1 MHKIVVSLALAS
13 FLIQVNAQ
21 ELNTE
26 KLQLVAKDVDTKNNI
41 ITATG
46 DVVAYSP
53 TYYLSSDKMIYD
65 KDKEILELFDNVLI
79 IKDNKIQTQSNY
91 AYVDMKNDIINQ
103 DPVFLMDNSSNIW
116 SNSKEANKDKDLITL
131 EDSILSSC
139 DCIDP
144 IWSIRSSSSDY
155 DTEAMWMNTYNPRL
169 YIKNV
174 PVFYLPYFG
183 FPTDTTRRTGL
194 LLPTMGYSSSEGFL
208 YSQPIFIAPADN
220 YDIELIPQIRTQR
233 GYGSYANFRYA
244 DSPDSM
250 LNVKTGYFKEFDNYR
265 SKEQLENSE
274 HYGLDIDYERKN
286 IFAKNKEHQDGVFT
300 SIRYLNDIE
309 YITLKEEDDNLWT
322 DKKVESKVNYFYNTP
337 EYYGGVYG
345 KYYKEVGTEKIG
357 NTDKS
362 RQKSNKNTLQE
373 LPQVQF
379 HSYNKELFLENLIY
393 SIDAKAQNLTR
404 EEGLSAKIYDI
415 TVPLSYSM
423 NILDDYMY
431 VGVDN
436 RTILSRYEYS
446 NNSNNNLKYE
456 NGALLQNITS
466 FKVGAD
472 LIKPYEDYIH
482 TVSLSA
488 SYDIPENIKEDGDLY
503 GINVDKYVPSKN
515 RGSKSEFL
523 SVFPTYQDSKTINLK
538 LNHSLYDKENLKQF
552 INHKMSQSIMY
563 DSMDEPKLQDFDNYV
578 KINHDFGSIS
588 GRVTYNMEDD
598 KIVEKSIDNSFTYEN
613 FTFTAGYHNTVS
625 TDNDNN
631 KEFNTRTDLE
641 SYRLSTSYKLAKDYS
656 AKFYTNYDLEKK
668 LRNRQG
674 IGLNI
679 DDSCWNLDLL
689 LEKEITPRSSTI
701 NSNSHEQ
708 TIVYAV
714 LMLKPIGGIRQ
725 KYKVEDSDKKQ

>member
-13 FLIQVNAQ
+13 LLIQANAQ
-21 ELNTE
+21 ELNME

-41 ITATG
+41 ITAVG

-53 TYYLSSDKMIYD
+53 TYYLSSDKMVYD
-65 KDKEILELFDNVLI
+65 KDREILELFDNVLI

-131 EDSILSSC
+131 ENSILSSC

-250 LNVKTGYFKEFDNYR
+250 LNLKTGYFKEFNNYR
-265 SKEQLENSE
+265 REEKLENSE

-286 IFAKNKEHQDGVFT
+286 IFSTKKEHQDGVFT
-300 SIRYLNDIE
+300 SVRYLNDIE
-309 YITLKEEDDNLWT
+309 YIILKEDDGNLGT

-345 KYYKEVGTEKIG
+345 KYYIDASK
-357 NTDKS
+357 
-362 RQKSNKNTLQE
+362 KSNANTLQE

-393 SIDAKAQNLTR
+393 SIDTKAQNFTR
-404 EEGLSAKIYDI
+404 KEGLNAKIYDI
-415 TVPLSYSM
+415 TVPISYTK

-431 VGVDN
+431 LGVEN
-436 RTILSRYEYS
+436 RTILTQYDYSNSLYNNLRYEDGT
-446 NNSNNNLKYE
+446 LI
-456 NGALLQNITS
+456 QNRTS
-466 FKVGAD
+466 FIVGTD
-472 LIKPYEDYIH
+472 LIKPYSDYIH
-482 TVSLSA
+482 TLNLNA
-488 SYDIPENIKEDGDLY
+488 SYDIPENLRKDGDLY
-503 GINVDKYVPSKN
+503 NITVKENQPLKYD
-515 RGSKSEFL
+515 EL
-523 SVFPTYQDSKTINLK
+523 SVFPTLQEQKTIK
-538 LNHSLYDKENLKQF
+538 LSLNQSIYDKENLKQF
-552 INHKMSQSIMY
+552 INHKMSQSILY
-563 DSMDEPKLQDFDNYV
+563 NSVDEPKFQDLDNYV
-578 KINHDFGSIS
+578 KINHDYGSLS
-588 GRVTYNMEDD
+588 GKVVYNMDD
-598 KIVEKSIDNSFTYEN
+598 NKVVEGSFDNSLSYKDL
-613 FTFTAGYHNTVS
+613 TFSAGYYYSKKT
-625 TDNDNN
+625 NN
-631 KEFNTRTDLE
+631 EFNTRDDLE

-656 AKFYTNYDLEKK
+656 IKYYENYDLQQKT
-668 LRNRQG
+668 RNRQG

-725 KYKVEDSDKKQ
+725 KSIVQNSDK

>member
-91 AYVDMKNDIINQ
+91 AFVDMKNDIINQ
-103 DPVFLMDNSSNIW
+103 DPVFLMDNTSNIW
-116 SNSKEANKDKDLITL
+116 SNSKEANKDKDVITL
-131 EDSILSSC
+131 ENSILSSC

-169 YIKNV
+169 YVKNV

-208 YSQPIFIAPADN
+208 YSQPIFIAPADD

-345 KYYKEVGTEKIG
+345 KYYV
-357 NTDKS
+357 DAS
-362 RQKSNKNTLQE
+362 QKTNDNTLQE
-373 LPQVQF
+373 LPQIQL

-393 SIDAKAQNLTR
+393 SIDTKAQNFTR
-404 EEGLSAKIYDI
+404 KEGLNAKIYDI
-415 TVPLSYSM
+415 NVPISYTK

-431 VGVDN
+431 VGVEN
-436 RTILSRYEYS
+436 RTILTQYDYSNSLYNNLRYEDGT
-446 NNSNNNLKYE
+446 LI
-456 NGALLQNITS
+456 QNRTS
-466 FKVGAD
+466 FIVGTD
-472 LIKPYEDYIH
+472 LIKPYSDYIH
-482 TVSLSA
+482 TVNLNA
-488 SYDIPENIKEDGDLY
+488 SYDIPENLRKDGDLY
-503 GINVDKYVPSKN
+503 NITVKENQPLKYD
-515 RGSKSEFL
+515 EL
-523 SVFPTYQDSKTINLK
+523 SVFPTLQEQKTIK
-538 LNHSLYDKENLKQF
+538 LSLNQSIYDKDNLKQF
-552 INHKMSQSIMY
+552 INHKMSQSILY
-563 DSMDEPKLQDFDNYV
+563 NSFDEPKFQDLDNYV
-578 KINHDFGSIS
+578 KINHDYGSLS
-588 GRVTYNMEDD
+588 GKVVYNMDD
-598 KIVEKSIDNSFTYEN
+598 NKVVEGSFDNSLSYEN
-613 FTFTAGYHNTVS
+613 LTFSAGYYYTKK
-625 TDNDNN
+625 TNN
-631 KEFNTRTDLE
+631 EFNTRDDLE

-656 AKFYTNYDLEKK
+656 IKYYENYDLQEKT
-668 LRNRQG
+668 RNRQG

-689 LEKEITPRSSTI
+689 LEKEITPRSRYVESTR
-701 NSNSHEQ
+701 SYDSHEQ

-725 KYKVEDSDKKQ
+725 KSIVQNSDK

>member
-13 FLIQVNAQ
+13 LLIQANAE
-21 ELNTE
+21 ELNME

-41 ITATG
+41 ITAVG

-53 TYYLSSDKMIYD
+53 TYYLSSDKMVYD
-65 KDKEILELFDNVLI
+65 KDREILELFDNVLI

-131 EDSILSSC
+131 ENSILSSC

-194 LLPTMGYSSSEGFL
+194 LLPTIGYSSSEGFL

-220 YDIELIPQIRTQR
+220 YDIELIPQIRTKR

-250 LNVKTGYFKEFDNYR
+250 LNLKTGYFKEFNNYR
-265 SKEQLENSE
+265 REEKLENSE

-286 IFAKNKEHQDGVFT
+286 IFSTKKEHQDGVFT

-309 YITLKEEDDNLWT
+309 YIILKEDDGNLGT

-345 KYYKEVGTEKIG
+345 KYYIDASK
-357 NTDKS
+357 
-362 RQKSNKNTLQE
+362 KSNANTLQE

-393 SIDAKAQNLTR
+393 SIDTKAQNFTR
-404 EEGLSAKIYDI
+404 KEGLNAKIYDI
-415 TVPLSYSM
+415 TVPISYTK

-431 VGVDN
+431 LGVEN
-436 RTILSRYEYS
+436 RTILTQYDYSNSLYNNLRYEDGT
-446 NNSNNNLKYE
+446 LI
-456 NGALLQNITS
+456 QNRTS
-466 FKVGAD
+466 FIVGTD
-472 LIKPYEDYIH
+472 LIKPYSDYIH
-482 TVSLSA
+482 TLNLNA
-488 SYDIPENIKEDGDLY
+488 SYDIPENLRKDGDLY
-503 GINVDKYVPSKN
+503 NITVKENQPLKYD
-515 RGSKSEFL
+515 EL
-523 SVFPTYQDSKTINLK
+523 SVFPTLQEQKTIK
-538 LNHSLYDKENLKQF
+538 LSLNRSIYDKENLKQF
-552 INHKMSQSIMY
+552 INHKMSQSILY
-563 DSMDEPKLQDFDNYV
+563 NSVDEPKFQDLDNYV
-578 KINHDFGSIS
+578 KINHDYGSLS
-588 GRVTYNMEDD
+588 GKVVYNMDD
-598 KIVEKSIDNSFTYEN
+598 NKVVEGSFDNSLSYEDL
-613 FTFTAGYHNTVS
+613 TFSAGYYYSKKT
-625 TDNDNN
+625 NN
-631 KEFNTRTDLE
+631 EFNTRDDLE

-656 AKFYTNYDLEKK
+656 IKYYENYDLQEKT
-668 LRNRQG
+668 RNRQG

-689 LEKEITPRSSTI
+689 LEKEITPRSRYVQSTR
-701 NSNSHEQ
+701 SYDSYEQ

-725 KYKVEDSDKKQ
+725 KSIVQNSDK

>member
-13 FLIQVNAQ
+13 LLIQANAE
-21 ELNTE
+21 ELNME

-41 ITATG
+41 ITAVG

-53 TYYLSSDKMIYD
+53 TYYLSSDKMVYD
-65 KDKEILELFDNVLI
+65 KDREILELFDNVLI

-131 EDSILSSC
+131 ENSILSSC

-250 LNVKTGYFKEFDNYR
+250 LNLKTGYFKEFNNYR
-265 SKEQLENSE
+265 KEEKLENSE

-286 IFAKNKEHQDGVFT
+286 IFSTKKEHQDGVFT

-309 YITLKEEDDNLWT
+309 YIILKEDDGNLGT

-345 KYYKEVGTEKIG
+345 KYYIDASK
-357 NTDKS
+357 
-362 RQKSNKNTLQE
+362 KSNANTLQE

-393 SIDAKAQNLTR
+393 SIDTKAQNFTR
-404 EEGLSAKIYDI
+404 KEGLNAKIYDI
-415 TVPLSYSM
+415 TVPISYTK

-431 VGVDN
+431 LGVEN
-436 RTILSRYEYS
+436 RTILTQYDYSNSLYNNLRYEDAT
-446 NNSNNNLKYE
+446 LI
-456 NGALLQNITS
+456 QNRTS
-466 FKVGAD
+466 FIVGTD
-472 LIKPYEDYIH
+472 LIKPYSDYIH
-482 TVSLSA
+482 TLNLNA
-488 SYDIPENIKEDGDLY
+488 SYDIPENLRKDGDLY
-503 GINVDKYVPSKN
+503 NITVKENQPLKYD
-515 RGSKSEFL
+515 EL
-523 SVFPTYQDSKTINLK
+523 SVFPTLQEQKTIK
-538 LNHSLYDKENLKQF
+538 LSLNQSIYDKENLKQF
-552 INHKMSQSIMY
+552 INHKMSQSILY
-563 DSMDEPKLQDFDNYV
+563 NSVDEPKFQDLDNYV
-578 KINHDFGSIS
+578 KINHDYGSLS
-588 GRVTYNMEDD
+588 GKVVYNMDD
-598 KIVEKSIDNSFTYEN
+598 NKVVEGSFDNSLSYEDL
-613 FTFTAGYHNTVS
+613 TFSAGYYYSKKT
-625 TDNDNN
+625 NN
-631 KEFNTRTDLE
+631 EFNTRDDLE

-656 AKFYTNYDLEKK
+656 IKYYENYDLQEKT
-668 LRNRQG
+668 RNRQG

-689 LEKEITPRSSTI
+689 LEKEITPRSRYVESTR
-701 NSNSHEQ
+701 SYDSYEQ

-725 KYKVEDSDKKQ
+725 KSIVQNSDK

>member
-13 FLIQVNAQ
+13 FLIQANAQ
-21 ELNTE
+21 ELNME

-41 ITATG
+41 ITAVG

-53 TYYLSSDKMIYD
+53 TYYLSSDKMVYD

-131 EDSILSSC
+131 ENSILSSC

-169 YIKNV
+169 YVKNV

-208 YSQPIFIAPADN
+208 YSQPIFIAPADD

-345 KYYKEVGTEKIG
+345 KYYV
-357 NTDKS
+357 DAS
-362 RQKSNKNTLQE
+362 QKTNDNTLQE
-373 LPQVQF
+373 LPQIQL

-393 SIDAKAQNLTR
+393 SIDTKAQNFTR
-404 EEGLSAKIYDI
+404 KEGLNAKIYDI
-415 TVPLSYSM
+415 NVPISYTK

-431 VGVDN
+431 VGVEN
-436 RTILSRYEYS
+436 RTILTQYDYSNSLYNNLRYEDGT
-446 NNSNNNLKYE
+446 LI
-456 NGALLQNITS
+456 QNRTS
-466 FKVGAD
+466 FIVGTD
-472 LIKPYEDYIH
+472 LLKPYSDYIH
-482 TVSLSA
+482 TLNLNA
-488 SYDIPENIKEDGDLY
+488 SYDIPENLRKDGDLY
-503 GINVDKYVPSKN
+503 NITVKENQPLKYN
-515 RGSKSEFL
+515 EL
-523 SVFPTYQDSKTINLK
+523 SVFPTLQEQKTIK
-538 LNHSLYDKENLKQF
+538 LSLNQSIYDKDNLKQF
-552 INHKMSQSIMY
+552 INHKMSQSILY
-563 DSMDEPKLQDFDNYV
+563 NSFDEPKFQDLDNYV
-578 KINHDFGSIS
+578 KINHDYGSLS
-588 GRVTYNMEDD
+588 GKVVYNMDD
-598 KIVEKSIDNSFTYEN
+598 NKVVEGSFDNSLSYEN
-613 FTFTAGYHNTVS
+613 LTFSAGYYYTKK
-625 TDNDNN
+625 TNN
-631 KEFNTRTDLE
+631 EFNTRDDLE

-656 AKFYTNYDLEKK
+656 IKYYENYDLQEKT
-668 LRNRQG
+668 RNRQG

-689 LEKEITPRSSTI
+689 LEKEITPRSRYVESTR
-701 NSNSHEQ
+701 SYDSHEQ

-725 KYKVEDSDKKQ
+725 KSIVQNSDKKQ

>member
-91 AYVDMKNDIINQ
+91 AFVDMKNDIINQ
-103 DPVFLMDNSSNIW
+103 DPVFLMDNTSNIW
-116 SNSKEANKDKDLITL
+116 SNSKEANKDKDVITL
-131 EDSILSSC
+131 ENSILSSC

-169 YIKNV
+169 YVKNV

-208 YSQPIFIAPADN
+208 YSQPIFIAPADD

-345 KYYKEVGTEKIG
+345 KYYV
-357 NTDKS
+357 DAS
-362 RQKSNKNTLQE
+362 QKTNDNTLQE
-373 LPQVQF
+373 LPQIQL

-393 SIDAKAQNLTR
+393 SIDTKAQNFTR
-404 EEGLSAKIYDI
+404 KEGLNAKIYDI
-415 TVPLSYSM
+415 NVPISYTK

-431 VGVDN
+431 VGVEN
-436 RTILSRYEYS
+436 RTILTQYDYSNSLYNNLRYEDGT
-446 NNSNNNLKYE
+446 LI
-456 NGALLQNITS
+456 QNRTS
-466 FKVGAD
+466 FIVGTD
-472 LIKPYEDYIH
+472 LLKPYSDYIH
-482 TVSLSA
+482 TLNLNA
-488 SYDIPENIKEDGDLY
+488 SYDIPENLRKDGDLY
-503 GINVDKYVPSKN
+503 NITVKENQPLKYD
-515 RGSKSEFL
+515 EL
-523 SVFPTYQDSKTINLK
+523 SVFPTLQEQKTIK
-538 LNHSLYDKENLKQF
+538 LSLNQSIYDKDNLKQF
-552 INHKMSQSIMY
+552 INHKMSQSILY
-563 DSMDEPKLQDFDNYV
+563 NSFDEPKFQDLDNYV
-578 KINHDFGSIS
+578 KINHDYGSLS
-588 GRVTYNMEDD
+588 GKVVYNMDD
-598 KIVEKSIDNSFTYEN
+598 NKVVEGSFDNSLSYEN
-613 FTFTAGYHNTVS
+613 LTFSAGYYYTKK
-625 TDNDNN
+625 TNN
-631 KEFNTRTDLE
+631 EFNTRDDLE

-656 AKFYTNYDLEKK
+656 IKYYENYDLQEKT
-668 LRNRQG
+668 RNRQG

-689 LEKEITPRSSTI
+689 LEKEITPRSRYVESTR
-701 NSNSHEQ
+701 SYDSYEQ

-725 KYKVEDSDKKQ
+725 KSIVQNSDK

>member
-13 FLIQVNAQ
+13 LLIQANAQ
-21 ELNTE
+21 ELNME

-41 ITATG
+41 ITAVG

-53 TYYLSSDKMIYD
+53 TYYLSSDKMVYD
-65 KDKEILELFDNVLI
+65 KDREILELFDNVLI

-131 EDSILSSC
+131 ENSILSSC

-194 LLPTMGYSSSEGFL
+194 LLPTIGYSSSEGFL

-250 LNVKTGYFKEFDNYR
+250 LNLKTGYFKEFNNYR
-265 SKEQLENSE
+265 REEKLENSE

-286 IFAKNKEHQDGVFT
+286 IFSTKKEHQDGVFT

-309 YITLKEEDDNLWT
+309 YIILKEDDGNLGT

-345 KYYKEVGTEKIG
+345 KYYIDASK
-357 NTDKS
+357 
-362 RQKSNKNTLQE
+362 KSNANTLQE

-393 SIDAKAQNLTR
+393 SIDTKAQNFTR
-404 EEGLSAKIYDI
+404 KEGLNAKIYDI
-415 TVPLSYSM
+415 TVPISYTK

-431 VGVDN
+431 LGVEN
-436 RTILSRYEYS
+436 RTILTQYDYSNSLYNNLRYEDGT
-446 NNSNNNLKYE
+446 LI
-456 NGALLQNITS
+456 QNRTS
-466 FKVGAD
+466 FIVGTD
-472 LIKPYEDYIH
+472 LIKPYSDYIH
-482 TVSLSA
+482 TLNLNA
-488 SYDIPENIKEDGDLY
+488 SYDIPENLRKDGDLY
-503 GINVDKYVPSKN
+503 NITVKENQPLKYD
-515 RGSKSEFL
+515 EL
-523 SVFPTYQDSKTINLK
+523 SVFPTLQEQKTIK
-538 LNHSLYDKENLKQF
+538 LSLNQSIYDKENLKQF
-552 INHKMSQSIMY
+552 INHKMSQSILY
-563 DSMDEPKLQDFDNYV
+563 NSVDEPKFQDLDNYV
-578 KINHDFGSIS
+578 KINHDYGSLS
-588 GRVTYNMEDD
+588 GKVVYNMDD
-598 KIVEKSIDNSFTYEN
+598 NKVVEGSFDNSLSYEDL
-613 FTFTAGYHNTVS
+613 TFSAGYYYSKKT
-625 TDNDNN
+625 NN
-631 KEFNTRTDLE
+631 EFNTRDDLE

-656 AKFYTNYDLEKK
+656 IKYYENYDLQEKT
-668 LRNRQG
+668 RNRQG

-689 LEKEITPRSSTI
+689 LEKEITPRSRYVESTR
-701 NSNSHEQ
+701 SYDSYEQ

-725 KYKVEDSDKKQ
+725 KSIVQNSDK

>member
-13 FLIQVNAQ
+13 LLIQANAQ
-21 ELNTE
+21 ELNME

-41 ITATG
+41 ITAVG

-53 TYYLSSDKMIYD
+53 TYYLSSDKMVYD
-65 KDKEILELFDNVLI
+65 KDREILELFDNVLI

-131 EDSILSSC
+131 ENSILSSC

-250 LNVKTGYFKEFDNYR
+250 LNLKTGYFKEFNNYR
-265 SKEQLENSE
+265 KEEKLENSE

-286 IFAKNKEHQDGVFT
+286 IFSTKKEHQDGVFT
-300 SIRYLNDIE
+300 SVRYLNDIE
-309 YITLKEEDDNLWT
+309 YIILKEDDGNLGT

-345 KYYKEVGTEKIG
+345 KYYIDASK
-357 NTDKS
+357 
-362 RQKSNKNTLQE
+362 KSNANTLQE

-393 SIDAKAQNLTR
+393 SIDTKAQNFTR
-404 EEGLSAKIYDI
+404 KEGLNAKIYDI
-415 TVPLSYSM
+415 TVPISYTK

-431 VGVDN
+431 LGVEN
-436 RTILSRYEYS
+436 RTILTQYDYSNSLYNNLRYEDGT
-446 NNSNNNLKYE
+446 LI
-456 NGALLQNITS
+456 QNRTS
-466 FKVGAD
+466 FIVGTD
-472 LIKPYEDYIH
+472 LIKPYSDYIH
-482 TVSLSA
+482 TLNLNA
-488 SYDIPENIKEDGDLY
+488 SYDIPENLRKDGDLY
-503 GINVDKYVPSKN
+503 NITVKENQPLKYD
-515 RGSKSEFL
+515 EL
-523 SVFPTYQDSKTINLK
+523 SVFPTLQEQKTIK
-538 LNHSLYDKENLKQF
+538 LSLNQSIYDKENLKQF
-552 INHKMSQSIMY
+552 INHKMSQSILY
-563 DSMDEPKLQDFDNYV
+563 NSVDEPKFQDLDNYV
-578 KINHDFGSIS
+578 KINHDYGSLS
-588 GRVTYNMEDD
+588 GKVVYNMDD
-598 KIVEKSIDNSFTYEN
+598 NKVVEGSFDNSLSYEDL
-613 FTFTAGYHNTVS
+613 TFSAGYYYSKKT
-625 TDNDNN
+625 NN
-631 KEFNTRTDLE
+631 EFNTRDDLE

-656 AKFYTNYDLEKK
+656 IKYYENYDLQEK
-668 LRNRQG
+668 RRSRQG

-689 LEKEITPRSSTI
+689 LEKEITPRSRYVQSTR
-701 NSNSHEQ
+701 SYDSYEQ

-725 KYKVEDSDKKQ
+725 KSIVQNSDK

>member
-91 AYVDMKNDIINQ
+91 AFVDMKNDIINQ
-103 DPVFLMDNSSNIW
+103 DPVFLMDNTSNIW
-116 SNSKEANKDKDLITL
+116 SNSKEANKDKDVITL
-131 EDSILSSC
+131 ENSILSSC

-169 YIKNV
+169 YVKNV

-208 YSQPIFIAPADN
+208 YSQPIFIAPADD

-309 YITLKEEDDNLWT
+309 YITLKEEDDNLGT

-345 KYYKEVGTEKIG
+345 KYYVDASK
-357 NTDKS
+357 
-362 RQKSNKNTLQE
+362 KSNANTLQE
-373 LPQVQF
+373 LPQVQL

-393 SIDAKAQNLTR
+393 SIDTKAQNFTR
-404 EEGLSAKIYDI
+404 KEGLNAKIYDI
-415 TVPLSYSM
+415 TVPISYTK

-431 VGVDN
+431 LGVEN
-436 RTILSRYEYS
+436 RTILTQYDYSNSLYNNLRYEDGT
-446 NNSNNNLKYE
+446 LI
-456 NGALLQNITS
+456 QNRTS
-466 FKVGAD
+466 FIVGTD
-472 LIKPYEDYIH
+472 LLKPYSDYIH
-482 TVSLSA
+482 TLNLNA
-488 SYDIPENIKEDGDLY
+488 SYDIPENLRKDGDLY
-503 GINVDKYVPSKN
+503 NITVKENQPLKYD
-515 RGSKSEFL
+515 EL
-523 SVFPTYQDSKTINLK
+523 SVFPTLQEQKTIK
-538 LNHSLYDKENLKQF
+538 LSLNQSIYDKENLKQF
-552 INHKMSQSIMY
+552 INHKMSQSILY
-563 DSMDEPKLQDFDNYV
+563 NSVDEPKFQDLDNYV
-578 KINHDFGSIS
+578 KINHDYGSLS
-588 GRVTYNMEDD
+588 GKVVYNMDD
-598 KIVEKSIDNSFTYEN
+598 NKVVEGSFDNSLSYEDL
-613 FTFTAGYHNTVS
+613 TFSAGYYYTKK
-625 TDNDNN
+625 TDN
-631 KEFNTRTDLE
+631 EFNTRDDLE

-656 AKFYTNYDLEKK
+656 IKYYENYDLQEKT
-668 LRNRQG
+668 RNRQG

-689 LEKEITPRSSTI
+689 LEKEITPRSRYVESTR
-701 NSNSHEQ
+701 SYDSHEQ

-725 KYKVEDSDKKQ
+725 KSIVQNSDK

>member
-13 FLIQVNAQ
+13 LLIQANAQ
-21 ELNTE
+21 ELNME

-41 ITATG
+41 ITAVG

-53 TYYLSSDKMIYD
+53 TYYLSSDKMVYD
-65 KDKEILELFDNVLI
+65 KDREILELFDNVLI

-131 EDSILSSC
+131 ENSILSSC

-220 YDIELIPQIRTQR
+220 YDIELIPQIRTKR

-250 LNVKTGYFKEFDNYR
+250 LNLKTGYFKEFNNYR
-265 SKEQLENSE
+265 REEKLENSE

-286 IFAKNKEHQDGVFT
+286 IFSTKKEHQDGVFT
-300 SIRYLNDIE
+300 SVRYLNDIE
-309 YITLKEEDDNLWT
+309 YIILKEDDGNLGT

-345 KYYKEVGTEKIG
+345 KYYIDASK
-357 NTDKS
+357 
-362 RQKSNKNTLQE
+362 KSNANTLQE

-393 SIDAKAQNLTR
+393 SIDTKAQNFTR
-404 EEGLSAKIYDI
+404 KEGLNAKIYDI
-415 TVPLSYSM
+415 TVPISYTK

-431 VGVDN
+431 LGVEN
-436 RTILSRYEYS
+436 RTILTQYDYSNSLYNNLRYEDGT
-446 NNSNNNLKYE
+446 LI
-456 NGALLQNITS
+456 QNRTS
-466 FKVGAD
+466 FIVGTD
-472 LIKPYEDYIH
+472 LIKPYSDYIH
-482 TVSLSA
+482 TLNLNA
-488 SYDIPENIKEDGDLY
+488 SYDIPENLRKDGDLY
-503 GINVDKYVPSKN
+503 NITVKENQPLKYD
-515 RGSKSEFL
+515 EL
-523 SVFPTYQDSKTINLK
+523 SVFPTLQEQKTIK
-538 LNHSLYDKENLKQF
+538 LSLNQSIYDKENLKQF
-552 INHKMSQSIMY
+552 INHKMSQSILY
-563 DSMDEPKLQDFDNYV
+563 NSVDEPKFQDLDNYV
-578 KINHDFGSIS
+578 KINHDYGSLS
-588 GRVTYNMEDD
+588 GKVVYNMDD
-598 KIVEKSIDNSFTYEN
+598 NKVVEGSFDNSLSYEDL
-613 FTFTAGYHNTVS
+613 TFSAGYYYSKKT
-625 TDNDNN
+625 NN
-631 KEFNTRTDLE
+631 EFNTRDDLE

-656 AKFYTNYDLEKK
+656 IKYYENYDLQEKR
-668 LRNRQG
+668 RNRQG

-689 LEKEITPRSSTI
+689 LEKEITPRSRYVQSTR
-701 NSNSHEQ
+701 SYDSYEQ

-725 KYKVEDSDKKQ
+725 KSIVQNSDK

>member
-13 FLIQVNAQ
+13 LLIQANAQ
-21 ELNTE
+21 ELNME

-41 ITATG
+41 ITAVG

-53 TYYLSSDKMIYD
+53 TYYLSSDKMVYD

-131 EDSILSSC
+131 ENSILSSC

-250 LNVKTGYFKEFDNYR
+250 LNLKTGYFKEFNNYR
-265 SKEQLENSE
+265 REEKLENSE

-286 IFAKNKEHQDGVFT
+286 IFSTKKEHQDGVFT

-309 YITLKEEDDNLWT
+309 YIILKEDDGNLGT

-345 KYYKEVGTEKIG
+345 KYYIDASK
-357 NTDKS
+357 
-362 RQKSNKNTLQE
+362 KSNANTLQE

-393 SIDAKAQNLTR
+393 SIDTKAQNFTR
-404 EEGLSAKIYDI
+404 KEGLNAKIYDI
-415 TVPLSYSM
+415 TVPISYTK

-431 VGVDN
+431 LGVEN
-436 RTILSRYEYS
+436 RTILTQYDYSNSLYNNLRYEDGT
-446 NNSNNNLKYE
+446 LI
-456 NGALLQNITS
+456 QNRTS
-466 FKVGAD
+466 FIVGTD
-472 LIKPYEDYIH
+472 LIKPYSDYIH
-482 TVSLSA
+482 TLNLNA
-488 SYDIPENIKEDGDLY
+488 SYDIPENLRKDGDLY
-503 GINVDKYVPSKN
+503 NITVKENQPLKYD
-515 RGSKSEFL
+515 EL
-523 SVFPTYQDSKTINLK
+523 SVFPTLQEQKTIK
-538 LNHSLYDKENLKQF
+538 LSLNQSIYDKENLKQF
-552 INHKMSQSIMY
+552 INHKMSQSILY
-563 DSMDEPKLQDFDNYV
+563 NSVDEPKFQDLDNYV
-578 KINHDFGSIS
+578 KINHDYGSLS
-588 GRVTYNMEDD
+588 GKVVYNMDD
-598 KIVEKSIDNSFTYEN
+598 NKVVEGSFDNSLSYEDL
-613 FTFTAGYHNTVS
+613 TFSAGYYYSKKT
-625 TDNDNN
+625 NN
-631 KEFNTRTDLE
+631 EFNTRDDLE

-656 AKFYTNYDLEKK
+656 IKYYENYDLQQKT
-668 LRNRQG
+668 RNRQG

-689 LEKEITPRSSTI
+689 LEKEITPRSRYVESTR
-701 NSNSHEQ
+701 SYDSHEQ

-725 KYKVEDSDKKQ
+725 KSIVQNSDK

>member
-13 FLIQVNAQ
+13 LLIQANAQ
-21 ELNTE
+21 ELDME

-41 ITATG
+41 ITAVG

-53 TYYLSSDKMIYD
+53 TYYLSSDKMVYD
-65 KDKEILELFDNVLI
+65 KDREILELFDNVLI

-131 EDSILSSC
+131 ENSILSSC

-250 LNVKTGYFKEFDNYR
+250 LNLKTGYFKEFNNYR
-265 SKEQLENSE
+265 REEKLENSE

-286 IFAKNKEHQDGVFT
+286 IFSTKKEYQDGVFT

-309 YITLKEEDDNLWT
+309 YIILKEDDGNLGT

-345 KYYKEVGTEKIG
+345 KYYIDASK
-357 NTDKS
+357 
-362 RQKSNKNTLQE
+362 KSNANTLQE

-379 HSYNKELFLENLIY
+379 HSYNKKLFLENLIY
-393 SIDAKAQNLTR
+393 SIDTKAQNFTR
-404 EEGLSAKIYDI
+404 KEGLNAKIYDI
-415 TVPLSYSM
+415 TVPISYTK

-431 VGVDN
+431 LGVEN
-436 RTILSRYEYS
+436 RTILTQYDYSNSLYNNLRYEDGT
-446 NNSNNNLKYE
+446 LI
-456 NGALLQNITS
+456 QNRTS
-466 FKVGAD
+466 FIVGTD
-472 LIKPYEDYIH
+472 LIKPYSDYIH
-482 TVSLSA
+482 TLNLNA
-488 SYDIPENIKEDGDLY
+488 SYDIPENLRKDGDLY
-503 GINVDKYVPSKN
+503 NITVKENQPLKYD
-515 RGSKSEFL
+515 EL
-523 SVFPTYQDSKTINLK
+523 SVFPTLQEQKTIK
-538 LNHSLYDKENLKQF
+538 LSLNQSIYDKENLKQF
-552 INHKMSQSIMY
+552 INHKMSQSILY
-563 DSMDEPKLQDFDNYV
+563 NSVDEPKFQDLDNYV
-578 KINHDFGSIS
+578 KINHDYGSLS
-588 GRVTYNMEDD
+588 GKVVYNMDD
-598 KIVEKSIDNSFTYEN
+598 NKVVEGSFDNSLSYEDL
-613 FTFTAGYHNTVS
+613 TFSAGYYYSKKT
-625 TDNDNN
+625 NN
-631 KEFNTRTDLE
+631 EFNTRDDLE

-656 AKFYTNYDLEKK
+656 IKYYENYDLQEK
-668 LRNRQG
+668 RRSRQG

-689 LEKEITPRSSTI
+689 LEKEITPRSRYVDSTR
-701 NSNSHEQ
+701 SYDSYEQ

-725 KYKVEDSDKKQ
+725 KYIVQNSDK

>member
-13 FLIQVNAQ
+13 LLIQANAE
-21 ELNTE
+21 ELNME

-41 ITATG
+41 ITAVG

-53 TYYLSSDKMIYD
+53 TYYLSSDKMVYD
-65 KDKEILELFDNVLI
+65 KDREILELFDNVLI

-131 EDSILSSC
+131 ENSILSSC

-194 LLPTMGYSSSEGFL
+194 LLPTIGYSSSEGFL

-250 LNVKTGYFKEFDNYR
+250 LNLKTGYFKEFNNYR
-265 SKEQLENSE
+265 REEKLENSE

-286 IFAKNKEHQDGVFT
+286 IFSTKKEHQDGVFT

-309 YITLKEEDDNLWT
+309 YIILKEDDGNLGT

-345 KYYKEVGTEKIG
+345 KYYIDASK
-357 NTDKS
+357 
-362 RQKSNKNTLQE
+362 KSNANTLQE

-393 SIDAKAQNLTR
+393 SIDTKAQNFTR
-404 EEGLSAKIYDI
+404 KEGLNAKIYDI
-415 TVPLSYSM
+415 TVPISYTK

-431 VGVDN
+431 LGVEN
-436 RTILSRYEYS
+436 RTILTQYDYSNSLYNNLRYEDGT
-446 NNSNNNLKYE
+446 LI
-456 NGALLQNITS
+456 QNRTS
-466 FKVGAD
+466 FIVGTD
-472 LIKPYEDYIH
+472 LIKPYSDYIH
-482 TVSLSA
+482 TLNLNA
-488 SYDIPENIKEDGDLY
+488 SYDIPENLRKDGDLY
-503 GINVDKYVPSKN
+503 NITVKENQPLKYD
-515 RGSKSEFL
+515 EL
-523 SVFPTYQDSKTINLK
+523 SVFPTLQEQKTIK
-538 LNHSLYDKENLKQF
+538 LSLNQSIYDKENLKQF
-552 INHKMSQSIMY
+552 INHKMSQSILY
-563 DSMDEPKLQDFDNYV
+563 NSVDEPKFQDLDNYV
-578 KINHDFGSIS
+578 KINHDYGSLS
-588 GRVTYNMEDD
+588 GKVVYNMDD
-598 KIVEKSIDNSFTYEN
+598 NKVVEGSFDNSLSYEDL
-613 FTFTAGYHNTVS
+613 TFSAGYYYSKKT
-625 TDNDNN
+625 NN
-631 KEFNTRTDLE
+631 EFNTRDDLE

-656 AKFYTNYDLEKK
+656 IKYYENYDLQEKT
-668 LRNRQG
+668 RNRQG

-689 LEKEITPRSSTI
+689 LEKEITPRSRYVQSTR
-701 NSNSHEQ
+701 SYDSYEQ

-725 KYKVEDSDKKQ
+725 KSIVQNSDK

>member
-13 FLIQVNAQ
+13 LLIQANAQ
-21 ELNTE
+21 ELNME

-41 ITATG
+41 ITAVG

-53 TYYLSSDKMIYD
+53 TYYLSSDKMVYD
-65 KDKEILELFDNVLI
+65 KDREILELFDNVLI

-131 EDSILSSC
+131 ENSILSSC

-250 LNVKTGYFKEFDNYR
+250 LNLKTGYFKEFNNYR
-265 SKEQLENSE
+265 REEKLENSE

-286 IFAKNKEHQDGVFT
+286 IFSTKKEHQDGVFT

-309 YITLKEEDDNLWT
+309 YIILKEDDGNLGT

-345 KYYKEVGTEKIG
+345 KYYIDASK
-357 NTDKS
+357 
-362 RQKSNKNTLQE
+362 KSNANTLQE

-393 SIDAKAQNLTR
+393 SIDTKAQNFTR
-404 EEGLSAKIYDI
+404 KEGLNAKIYDI
-415 TVPLSYSM
+415 TVPISYTK

-431 VGVDN
+431 LGVEN
-436 RTILSRYEYS
+436 RTILTQYDYSNSLYNNLRYEDGT
-446 NNSNNNLKYE
+446 LI
-456 NGALLQNITS
+456 QNRTS
-466 FKVGAD
+466 FIVGTD
-472 LIKPYEDYIH
+472 LIKPYSDYIH
-482 TVSLSA
+482 TLNLNA
-488 SYDIPENIKEDGDLY
+488 SYDIPENLRKDGDLY
-503 GINVDKYVPSKN
+503 NITVKENQPLKYD
-515 RGSKSEFL
+515 EL
-523 SVFPTYQDSKTINLK
+523 SVFPTLQEQKTIK
-538 LNHSLYDKENLKQF
+538 LSLNQSIYDKENLKQF
-552 INHKMSQSIMY
+552 INHKMSQSILY
-563 DSMDEPKLQDFDNYV
+563 NSVDEPKFQDLDNYV
-578 KINHDFGSIS
+578 KINHDYGSLS
-588 GRVTYNMEDD
+588 GKVVYNMDD
-598 KIVEKSIDNSFTYEN
+598 NKVVEGSFDNSLSYEDL
-613 FTFTAGYHNTVS
+613 TFSAGYYYSKKT
-625 TDNDNN
+625 NN
-631 KEFNTRTDLE
+631 EFNTRDDLE

-656 AKFYTNYDLEKK
+656 IKYYENYDLQEKT
-668 LRNRQG
+668 RNRQG

-689 LEKEITPRSSTI
+689 LEKEITPRSRYVQSTR
-701 NSNSHEQ
+701 SYDSYEQ
-708 TIVYAV
+708 TIVYAL

-725 KYKVEDSDKKQ
+725 KSIVQNSDK

>member
-13 FLIQVNAQ
+13 LLIQANAQ
-21 ELNTE
+21 ELNME

-41 ITATG
+41 ITAVG

-53 TYYLSSDKMIYD
+53 TYYLSSDKMVYD
-65 KDKEILELFDNVLI
+65 KDREILELFDNVLI

-131 EDSILSSC
+131 ENSILSSC

-220 YDIELIPQIRTQR
+220 YDIELIPQIRTKR

-250 LNVKTGYFKEFDNYR
+250 LNLKTGYFKEFNNYR
-265 SKEQLENSE
+265 KEEKLENSE

-286 IFAKNKEHQDGVFT
+286 IFSTKKEHQDGVFT

-309 YITLKEEDDNLWT
+309 YIILKEDDGNLGT

-345 KYYKEVGTEKIG
+345 KYYIDASK
-357 NTDKS
+357 
-362 RQKSNKNTLQE
+362 KSNANTLQE

-379 HSYNKELFLENLIY
+379 HSYNKEFFLENLIY
-393 SIDAKAQNLTR
+393 SIDTKAQNFTR
-404 EEGLSAKIYDI
+404 KEGLNAKIYDI
-415 TVPLSYSM
+415 TVPISYTK

-431 VGVDN
+431 LGVEN
-436 RTILSRYEYS
+436 RTILTQYDYSNSLYNNLRYEDGT
-446 NNSNNNLKYE
+446 LI
-456 NGALLQNITS
+456 QNRTS
-466 FKVGAD
+466 FIVGTD
-472 LIKPYEDYIH
+472 LIKPYSDYIH
-482 TVSLSA
+482 TLNLNA
-488 SYDIPENIKEDGDLY
+488 SYDIHENLRKDGDLY
-503 GINVDKYVPSKN
+503 NITVKENQPLKYD
-515 RGSKSEFL
+515 EL
-523 SVFPTYQDSKTINLK
+523 SVFPTLQEQKTIK
-538 LNHSLYDKENLKQF
+538 LSLNQSIYDKENLKQF
-552 INHKMSQSIMY
+552 INHKMSQSILY
-563 DSMDEPKLQDFDNYV
+563 NSVDEPKFQDLDNYV
-578 KINHDFGSIS
+578 KINHDYGSLS
-588 GRVTYNMEDD
+588 GKVVYNMDD
-598 KIVEKSIDNSFTYEN
+598 NKVVEGSFDNSLSYEDL
-613 FTFTAGYHNTVS
+613 TFSAGYYYSKKT
-625 TDNDNN
+625 NN
-631 KEFNTRTDLE
+631 EFNTRDDLE

-656 AKFYTNYDLEKK
+656 IKYYENYDLQEKT
-668 LRNRQG
+668 RNRQG

-689 LEKEITPRSSTI
+689 LEKEITPRSRYVESTR
-701 NSNSHEQ
+701 SYDSYEQ

-725 KYKVEDSDKKQ
+725 KSIVQNSDK

>member
-13 FLIQVNAQ
+13 LLIQANAE
-21 ELNTE
+21 ELNME

-41 ITATG
+41 ITAVG

-53 TYYLSSDKMIYD
+53 TYYLSSDKMVYD
-65 KDKEILELFDNVLI
+65 KDREILELFDNVLI

-131 EDSILSSC
+131 ENSILSSC

-250 LNVKTGYFKEFDNYR
+250 LNLKTGYFKEFNNYR
-265 SKEQLENSE
+265 REEKLENSE

-286 IFAKNKEHQDGVFT
+286 IFSTKKEHQDGVFT

-309 YITLKEEDDNLWT
+309 YIILKEDDGNLGT

-345 KYYKEVGTEKIG
+345 KYYIDASK
-357 NTDKS
+357 
-362 RQKSNKNTLQE
+362 KSNANTLQE

-393 SIDAKAQNLTR
+393 SIDTKAQNFTR
-404 EEGLSAKIYDI
+404 KEGLNAKIYDI
-415 TVPLSYSM
+415 TVPISYTK

-431 VGVDN
+431 LGVEN
-436 RTILSRYEYS
+436 RTILTQYDYSNSLYNNLRYEDGT
-446 NNSNNNLKYE
+446 LI
-456 NGALLQNITS
+456 QNRTS
-466 FKVGAD
+466 FIVGTD
-472 LIKPYEDYIH
+472 LIKPYSDYIH
-482 TVSLSA
+482 TLNLNA
-488 SYDIPENIKEDGDLY
+488 SYDIPENLRKDGDLY
-503 GINVDKYVPSKN
+503 NITVKENQPLKYD
-515 RGSKSEFL
+515 EL
-523 SVFPTYQDSKTINLK
+523 SVFPTLQEQKTIK
-538 LNHSLYDKENLKQF
+538 LSLNQSIYDKENLKQF
-552 INHKMSQSIMY
+552 INHKMSQSILY
-563 DSMDEPKLQDFDNYV
+563 NSVDEPKFQDLDNYV
-578 KINHDFGSIS
+578 KINHDYGSLS
-588 GRVTYNMEDD
+588 GKVVYNMDD
-598 KIVEKSIDNSFTYEN
+598 NKVVEGSFDNSLSYEN
-613 FTFTAGYHNTVS
+613 LTFSAGYYYTKK
-625 TDNDNN
+625 TNN
-631 KEFNTRTDLE
+631 EFNTRDDLE

-656 AKFYTNYDLEKK
+656 IKYYENYDLQEKT
-668 LRNRQG
+668 RNRQG

-689 LEKEITPRSSTI
+689 LEKEITPRSRYVESTR
-701 NSNSHEQ
+701 SYDSHEQ

-725 KYKVEDSDKKQ
+725 KSIVKDSDK

>member
-13 FLIQVNAQ
+13 LLIQANAQ
-21 ELNTE
+21 ELDME

-41 ITATG
+41 ITAVG

-53 TYYLSSDKMIYD
+53 TYYLSSDKMVYD
-65 KDKEILELFDNVLI
+65 KDREILELFDNVLI

-131 EDSILSSC
+131 ENSILSSC

-250 LNVKTGYFKEFDNYR
+250 LNLKTGYFKEFNNYR
-265 SKEQLENSE
+265 REEKLENSE

-286 IFAKNKEHQDGVFT
+286 IFSTKKEHQDGVFT
-300 SIRYLNDIE
+300 SVRYLNDIE
-309 YITLKEEDDNLWT
+309 YIILKEDDGNLGT

-345 KYYKEVGTEKIG
+345 KYYIDASK
-357 NTDKS
+357 
-362 RQKSNKNTLQE
+362 KSNANTLQE

-393 SIDAKAQNLTR
+393 SIDTKAQNFTR
-404 EEGLSAKIYDI
+404 KEGLNAKIYDI
-415 TVPLSYSM
+415 TVPISYTK

-431 VGVDN
+431 LGVEN
-436 RTILSRYEYS
+436 RTILTQYDYSNSLYNNLRYEDGT
-446 NNSNNNLKYE
+446 LI
-456 NGALLQNITS
+456 QNRTS
-466 FKVGAD
+466 FIVGTD
-472 LIKPYEDYIH
+472 LIKPYSDYIH
-482 TVSLSA
+482 TLNLNA
-488 SYDIPENIKEDGDLY
+488 SYDIPENLRKDGDLY
-503 GINVDKYVPSKN
+503 NITVKENQPLKYD
-515 RGSKSEFL
+515 EL
-523 SVFPTYQDSKTINLK
+523 SVFPTLQEQKTIK
-538 LNHSLYDKENLKQF
+538 LSLNQSIYDKENLKQF
-552 INHKMSQSIMY
+552 INHKMSQSILY
-563 DSMDEPKLQDFDNYV
+563 NSVDEPKFQDLDNYV
-578 KINHDFGSIS
+578 KINHDYGSLS
-588 GRVTYNMEDD
+588 GKVVYNMDD
-598 KIVEKSIDNSFTYEN
+598 NKVVEGSFDNSLSYEDL
-613 FTFTAGYHNTVS
+613 TFSAGYYYSKKT
-625 TDNDNN
+625 NN
-631 KEFNTRTDLE
+631 EFNTRDDLE

-656 AKFYTNYDLEKK
+656 IKYYENYDLQEKT
-668 LRNRQG
+668 RNRQG

-689 LEKEITPRSSTI
+689 LEKEITPRSRYVESTR
-701 NSNSHEQ
+701 SYDSYEQ

-725 KYKVEDSDKKQ
+725 KSIVQNSDK

>member
-103 DPVFLMDNSSNIW
+103 DPVFLMDNTSNIW
-116 SNSKEANKDKDLITL
+116 SNSKEANKDKDVITL
-131 EDSILSSC
+131 ENSILSSC

-169 YIKNV
+169 YVKNV

-208 YSQPIFIAPADN
+208 YSQPIFIAPADD

-345 KYYKEVGTEKIG
+345 KYYIDASK
-357 NTDKS
+357 
-362 RQKSNKNTLQE
+362 KSNANTLQE

-393 SIDAKAQNLTR
+393 SIDTKAQNFTR
-404 EEGLSAKIYDI
+404 KEGLNAKIYDI
-415 TVPLSYSM
+415 TVPISYTK

-431 VGVDN
+431 LGVEN
-436 RTILSRYEYS
+436 RTILTQYDYSNSLYNNLRYEDGT
-446 NNSNNNLKYE
+446 LI
-456 NGALLQNITS
+456 QNRTS
-466 FKVGAD
+466 FIVGTD
-472 LIKPYEDYIH
+472 LIKPYSDYIH
-482 TVSLSA
+482 TLNLNA
-488 SYDIPENIKEDGDLY
+488 SYDIPENLRKDGDLY
-503 GINVDKYVPSKN
+503 NITVKENQPLKYD
-515 RGSKSEFL
+515 EL
-523 SVFPTYQDSKTINLK
+523 SVFPTLQEQKTIK
-538 LNHSLYDKENLKQF
+538 LSLNQSIYDKDNLKQF
-552 INHKMSQSIMY
+552 INHKMSQSILY
-563 DSMDEPKLQDFDNYV
+563 NSFDEPKFQDLDNYV
-578 KINHDFGSIS
+578 KINHDYGSLS
-588 GRVTYNMEDD
+588 GKVVYNMDD
-598 KIVEKSIDNSFTYEN
+598 NKVVEGSFDNSLSYEN
-613 FTFTAGYHNTVS
+613 LTFSAGYYYTKK
-625 TDNDNN
+625 TNN
-631 KEFNTRTDLE
+631 EFNTRDDLE

-656 AKFYTNYDLEKK
+656 IKYYENYDLQEKT
-668 LRNRQG
+668 RNRQG

-689 LEKEITPRSSTI
+689 LEKEITPRSRYVESTR
-701 NSNSHEQ
+701 SYDSHEQ

-725 KYKVEDSDKKQ
+725 KSIVQNSDK

>member
-13 FLIQVNAQ
+13 LLIQANAQ
-21 ELNTE
+21 ELNME

-41 ITATG
+41 ITAVG

-53 TYYLSSDKMIYD
+53 TYYLSSDKMVYD
-65 KDKEILELFDNVLI
+65 KDREILELFDNVLI

-91 AYVDMKNDIINQ
+91 AFVDMKNDVINQ
-103 DPVFLMDNSSNIW
+103 DPVFLMDNTSNIW
-116 SNSKEANKDKDLITL
+116 SNSKEANKDKDVITL
-131 EDSILSSC
+131 ENSILSSC

-169 YIKNV
+169 YVKNV
-174 PVFYLPYFG
+174 PIFYLPYFG

-208 YSQPIFIAPADN
+208 YSQPIFIAPADD

-250 LNVKTGYFKEFDNYR
+250 LNLKTGYFKEFNNYR
-265 SKEQLENSE
+265 REEKLENSE

-286 IFAKNKEHQDGVFT
+286 IFSTKKEHQDGVFT
-300 SIRYLNDIE
+300 SVRYLNDIE
-309 YITLKEEDDNLWT
+309 YIILKEDDGNLGT

-345 KYYKEVGTEKIG
+345 KYYIDASK
-357 NTDKS
+357 
-362 RQKSNKNTLQE
+362 KSNANTLQE

-393 SIDAKAQNLTR
+393 SIDTKAQNFTR
-404 EEGLSAKIYDI
+404 KEGLNAKIYDI
-415 TVPLSYSM
+415 TVPISYTK

-431 VGVDN
+431 LGVEN
-436 RTILSRYEYS
+436 RTILTQYDYSNSLYNNLRYEDGT
-446 NNSNNNLKYE
+446 LI
-456 NGALLQNITS
+456 QNRTS
-466 FKVGAD
+466 FIVGTD
-472 LIKPYEDYIH
+472 LIKPYSDYIH
-482 TVSLSA
+482 TLNLNA
-488 SYDIPENIKEDGDLY
+488 SYDIPENLRKDGDLY
-503 GINVDKYVPSKN
+503 NITVKENQPLKYD
-515 RGSKSEFL
+515 EL
-523 SVFPTYQDSKTINLK
+523 SVFPTLQEQKTIK
-538 LNHSLYDKENLKQF
+538 LSLNQSIYDKENLKQF
-552 INHKMSQSIMY
+552 INHKMSQSILY
-563 DSMDEPKLQDFDNYV
+563 NSVDEPKFQDLDNYI
-578 KINHDFGSIS
+578 KINHDYGSLS
-588 GRVTYNMEDD
+588 GKVVYNMDD
-598 KIVEKSIDNSFTYEN
+598 NKVVEGSFDNSLSYEDL
-613 FTFTAGYHNTVS
+613 TFSAGYYYSKKT
-625 TDNDNN
+625 NN
-631 KEFNTRTDLE
+631 EFNTRDDLE

-656 AKFYTNYDLEKK
+656 IKYYENYDLQEKS
-668 LRNRQG
+668 RTRQG

-689 LEKEITPRSSTI
+689 LEKEITPRSRYVQSTR
-701 NSNSHEQ
+701 SYDSYEQ

-725 KYKVEDSDKKQ
+725 KSIVQNSDK

>member
-26 KLQLVAKDVDTKNNI
+26 RLQLVAKDVDTKNNI

-91 AYVDMKNDIINQ
+91 AFVDMKNDIINQ
-103 DPVFLMDNSSNIW
+103 DPVFLMDNTSNIW
-116 SNSKEANKDKDLITL
+116 SNSKEANKDKDVITL
-131 EDSILSSC
+131 ENSILSSC

-169 YIKNV
+169 YVKNV

-208 YSQPIFIAPADN
+208 YSQPIFIAPADD

-309 YITLKEEDDNLWT
+309 YITLKEEDDYNLGT
-322 DKKVESKVNYFYNTP
+322 DKKIESKVNYFYNTP

-345 KYYKEVGTEKIG
+345 KYYV
-357 NTDKS
+357 DAS
-362 RQKSNKNTLQE
+362 QKTNDNTLQE

-393 SIDAKAQNLTR
+393 SIDTKAQNFTR
-404 EEGLSAKIYDI
+404 KEGLNAKIYDI
-415 TVPLSYSM
+415 NVPISYTK

-431 VGVDN
+431 VGVEN
-436 RTILSRYEYS
+436 RTILTQYDYSNSLYNNLRYEDGT
-446 NNSNNNLKYE
+446 LI
-456 NGALLQNITS
+456 QNRTS
-466 FKVGAD
+466 FIVGTD
-472 LIKPYEDYIH
+472 LLKPYSDYIH
-482 TVSLSA
+482 TLNLNA
-488 SYDIPENIKEDGDLY
+488 SYDIPENLRKDGDLY
-503 GINVDKYVPSKN
+503 NITVKENQPLKYN
-515 RGSKSEFL
+515 EL
-523 SVFPTYQDSKTINLK
+523 SVFPTLQEQKTIK
-538 LNHSLYDKENLKQF
+538 LSLNQSIYDKDNLKQF
-552 INHKMSQSIMY
+552 INHKMSQSILY
-563 DSMDEPKLQDFDNYV
+563 NSFDEPKFQDLDNYV
-578 KINHDFGSIS
+578 KINHDYGSLS
-588 GRVTYNMEDD
+588 GKVVYNMDD
-598 KIVEKSIDNSFTYEN
+598 NKVVEGSFDNSLSYEN
-613 FTFTAGYHNTVS
+613 LTFSAGYYYTKK
-625 TDNDNN
+625 TNN
-631 KEFNTRTDLE
+631 EFNTRDDLE

-656 AKFYTNYDLEKK
+656 IKYYENYDLQEKT
-668 LRNRQG
+668 RNRQG

-689 LEKEITPRSSTI
+689 LEKEITPRSRYVESTR
-701 NSNSHEQ
+701 SYDSHEQ

-725 KYKVEDSDKKQ
+725 KSIVKDSDK

>member
-91 AYVDMKNDIINQ
+91 AFVDMKNDIINQ
-103 DPVFLMDNSSNIW
+103 DPVFLMDNTSNIW
-116 SNSKEANKDKDLITL
+116 SNSKEANKDKDVITL
-131 EDSILSSC
+131 ENSILSSC

-169 YIKNV
+169 YVKNV

-208 YSQPIFIAPADN
+208 YSQPIFIAPADD

-345 KYYKEVGTEKIG
+345 KYYVDASK
-357 NTDKS
+357 
-362 RQKSNKNTLQE
+362 KSNANTLQE
-373 LPQVQF
+373 LPQVQL

-393 SIDAKAQNLTR
+393 SIDTKAQNFTR
-404 EEGLSAKIYDI
+404 KEGLNAKIYDI
-415 TVPLSYSM
+415 TVPISYTK

-431 VGVDN
+431 LGVEN
-436 RTILSRYEYS
+436 RTILTQYDYSNSLYNNLRYEDGT
-446 NNSNNNLKYE
+446 LI
-456 NGALLQNITS
+456 QNRTS
-466 FKVGAD
+466 FIVGTD
-472 LIKPYEDYIH
+472 LIKPYSDYIH
-482 TVSLSA
+482 TLNLNA
-488 SYDIPENIKEDGDLY
+488 SYDIPENLRKDGDLY
-503 GINVDKYVPSKN
+503 NITVKENQPLKYD
-515 RGSKSEFL
+515 EL
-523 SVFPTYQDSKTINLK
+523 SVFPTLQEQKTIK
-538 LNHSLYDKENLKQF
+538 LSLNQSIYDKDNLKQF
-552 INHKMSQSIMY
+552 INHKMSQSILY
-563 DSMDEPKLQDFDNYV
+563 NSFDEPKFQDLDNYV
-578 KINHDFGSIS
+578 KINHDYGSLS
-588 GRVTYNMEDD
+588 GKVVYNMDD
-598 KIVEKSIDNSFTYEN
+598 NKVVEGSFDNSLSYEN
-613 FTFTAGYHNTVS
+613 LTFSAGYYYTKK
-625 TDNDNN
+625 TNN
-631 KEFNTRTDLE
+631 EFNTRDDLE

-656 AKFYTNYDLEKK
+656 IKYYENYDLQEKT
-668 LRNRQG
+668 RNRQG

-689 LEKEITPRSSTI
+689 LEKEITPRSRYVESTR
-701 NSNSHEQ
+701 SYDSHEQ

-725 KYKVEDSDKKQ
+725 KSIVQNSDK

>member
-13 FLIQVNAQ
+13 LLIQANAQ
-21 ELNTE
+21 ELNME

-41 ITATG
+41 ITAVG

-53 TYYLSSDKMIYD
+53 TYYLSSDKMVYD
-65 KDKEILELFDNVLI
+65 KDREILELFDNVLI

-131 EDSILSSC
+131 ENSILSSC

-155 DTEAMWMNTYNPRL
+155 DTEAIWMNTYNPRL

-208 YSQPIFIAPADN
+208 YSQPIFIAPADD

-309 YITLKEEDDNLWT
+309 YITLKEEDDYNLGT
-322 DKKVESKVNYFYNTP
+322 DKKIESKVNYFYNTP

-345 KYYKEVGTEKIG
+345 KYYIDASK
-357 NTDKS
+357 
-362 RQKSNKNTLQE
+362 KSNANTLQE

-393 SIDAKAQNLTR
+393 SIDTKAQNFTR
-404 EEGLSAKIYDI
+404 KEGLNAKIYDI
-415 TVPLSYSM
+415 TVPISYTK

-431 VGVDN
+431 LGVEN
-436 RTILSRYEYS
+436 RTILTQYDYSNSLYNNLRYEDAT
-446 NNSNNNLKYE
+446 LI
-456 NGALLQNITS
+456 QNRTS
-466 FKVGAD
+466 FIVGTD
-472 LIKPYEDYIH
+472 LIKPYSDYIH
-482 TVSLSA
+482 TLNLNA
-488 SYDIPENIKEDGDLY
+488 SYDIPENLRKDGDLY
-503 GINVDKYVPSKN
+503 NITVKENQPLKYD
-515 RGSKSEFL
+515 EL
-523 SVFPTYQDSKTINLK
+523 SVFPTLQEQKTIK
-538 LNHSLYDKENLKQF
+538 LSLNQSIYDKENLKQF
-552 INHKMSQSIMY
+552 INHKMSQSILY
-563 DSMDEPKLQDFDNYV
+563 NSVDEPKFQDLDNYV
-578 KINHDFGSIS
+578 KINHDYGSLS
-588 GRVTYNMEDD
+588 GKVVYNMDD
-598 KIVEKSIDNSFTYEN
+598 NKVVEGSFDNSLSYEN
-613 FTFTAGYHNTVS
+613 LTFSAGYYYTKK
-625 TDNDNN
+625 TNN
-631 KEFNTRTDLE
+631 EFNTRDDLE

-656 AKFYTNYDLEKK
+656 IKYYENYDLQEKT
-668 LRNRQG
+668 RNRQG

-689 LEKEITPRSSTI
+689 LEKEITPRSRYVESTR
-701 NSNSHEQ
+701 SYDSHEQ

-725 KYKVEDSDKKQ
+725 KSIVQNSDK

>member
-13 FLIQVNAQ
+13 LLIQANAQ
-21 ELNTE
+21 ELNME

-41 ITATG
+41 ITAVG

-53 TYYLSSDKMIYD
+53 TYYLSSDKMVYD
-65 KDKEILELFDNVLI
+65 KDREILELFDNVLI

-103 DPVFLMDNSSNIW
+103 DPVFLMDNTSNIW

-131 EDSILSSC
+131 ENSILSSC

-250 LNVKTGYFKEFDNYR
+250 LNLKTGYFKEFNNYR
-265 SKEQLENSE
+265 REEKLENSE

-286 IFAKNKEHQDGVFT
+286 IFSTKKEHQDGVFT

-309 YITLKEEDDNLWT
+309 YIILKEDDGNLGT

-345 KYYKEVGTEKIG
+345 KYYIDASK
-357 NTDKS
+357 
-362 RQKSNKNTLQE
+362 KSNANTLQE

-393 SIDAKAQNLTR
+393 SIDTKAQNFTR
-404 EEGLSAKIYDI
+404 KEGLNAKIYDI
-415 TVPLSYSM
+415 TVPISYTK

-431 VGVDN
+431 LGVEN
-436 RTILSRYEYS
+436 RTILTQYDYSNSLYNNLRYEDGT
-446 NNSNNNLKYE
+446 LI
-456 NGALLQNITS
+456 QNRTS
-466 FKVGAD
+466 FIVGTD
-472 LIKPYEDYIH
+472 LIKPYSDYIH
-482 TVSLSA
+482 TLNLNA
-488 SYDIPENIKEDGDLY
+488 SYDIPENLRKDGDLY
-503 GINVDKYVPSKN
+503 NITVKENQPLKYD
-515 RGSKSEFL
+515 EL
-523 SVFPTYQDSKTINLK
+523 SVFPTLQEQKTIK
-538 LNHSLYDKENLKQF
+538 LSLNQSIYDKENLKQF
-552 INHKMSQSIMY
+552 INHKMSQSILY
-563 DSMDEPKLQDFDNYV
+563 NSVDEPKFQDLDNYV
-578 KINHDFGSIS
+578 KINHDYGSLS
-588 GRVTYNMEDD
+588 GKVVYNMDD
-598 KIVEKSIDNSFTYEN
+598 NKVVEGSFDNSLSYEDL
-613 FTFTAGYHNTVS
+613 TFSAGYYYSKKT
-625 TDNDNN
+625 NN
-631 KEFNTRTDLE
+631 EFNTRDDLE

-656 AKFYTNYDLEKK
+656 IKYYENYDLQQKT
-668 LRNRQG
+668 RNRQG

-689 LEKEITPRSSTI
+689 LEKEITPRSRYVESTR
-701 NSNSHEQ
+701 SYDSYEQ

-725 KYKVEDSDKKQ
+725 KSIVQNSDK

>member
-13 FLIQVNAQ
+13 LLIQANAE
-21 ELNTE
+21 ELNME

-41 ITATG
+41 ITAVG

-53 TYYLSSDKMIYD
+53 TYYLSSDKMVYD
-65 KDKEILELFDNVLI
+65 KDREILELFDNVLI

-131 EDSILSSC
+131 ENSILSSC

-250 LNVKTGYFKEFDNYR
+250 LNLKTGYFKEFNNYR
-265 SKEQLENSE
+265 REEKLENSE

-286 IFAKNKEHQDGVFT
+286 IFSTKKEHQDGVFT

-309 YITLKEEDDNLWT
+309 YIILKEDDGNLGT

-345 KYYKEVGTEKIG
+345 KYYIDASK
-357 NTDKS
+357 
-362 RQKSNKNTLQE
+362 KSNANTLQE

-393 SIDAKAQNLTR
+393 SIDTKAQNFTR
-404 EEGLSAKIYDI
+404 KEGLNAKIYDI
-415 TVPLSYSM
+415 TVPISYTK

-431 VGVDN
+431 LGVEN
-436 RTILSRYEYS
+436 RTILTQYDYSNSLYNNLRYEDGT
-446 NNSNNNLKYE
+446 LI
-456 NGALLQNITS
+456 QNRTS
-466 FKVGAD
+466 FIVGTD
-472 LIKPYEDYIH
+472 LIKPYSDYIH
-482 TVSLSA
+482 TLNLNA
-488 SYDIPENIKEDGDLY
+488 SYDIPENLRKDGDLY
-503 GINVDKYVPSKN
+503 NITVKENQPLKYD
-515 RGSKSEFL
+515 EL
-523 SVFPTYQDSKTINLK
+523 SVFPTLQEQKTIK
-538 LNHSLYDKENLKQF
+538 LSLNQSIYDKENLKQF
-552 INHKMSQSIMY
+552 INHKMSQSILY
-563 DSMDEPKLQDFDNYV
+563 NSVDEPKFQDLDNYV
-578 KINHDFGSIS
+578 KINHDYCSLS
-588 GRVTYNMEDD
+588 GKVVYNMDD
-598 KIVEKSIDNSFTYEN
+598 NKVVEGSFDNSLSYEDL
-613 FTFTAGYHNTVS
+613 TFSAGYYYSKKT
-625 TDNDNN
+625 NN
-631 KEFNTRTDLE
+631 EFNTRDDLE

-656 AKFYTNYDLEKK
+656 IKYYENYDLQEKT
-668 LRNRQG
+668 RNRQG

-689 LEKEITPRSSTI
+689 LEKEITPRSRYVQSTR
-701 NSNSHEQ
+701 SYDSYEQ

-725 KYKVEDSDKKQ
+725 KSIVQNSDK

>member
-13 FLIQVNAQ
+13 LLIQANAQ
-21 ELNTE
+21 ELDME

-41 ITATG
+41 ITAVG

-53 TYYLSSDKMIYD
+53 TYYLSSDKMVYD
-65 KDKEILELFDNVLI
+65 KDREILELFDNVLI

-131 EDSILSSC
+131 ENSILSSC

-169 YIKNV
+169 YVKNV

-286 IFAKNKEHQDGVFT
+286 IFSTKKEHQDGVFT

-309 YITLKEEDDNLWT
+309 YIILKEDDGNLGT
-322 DKKVESKVNYFYNTP
+322 DKKVESKINYFYNTP

-345 KYYKEVGTEKIG
+345 KYYIDASK
-357 NTDKS
+357 
-362 RQKSNKNTLQE
+362 KSNANTLQE

-393 SIDAKAQNLTR
+393 SIDTKAQNFTR
-404 EEGLSAKIYDI
+404 KEGLNAKIYDI
-415 TVPLSYSM
+415 TVPISYTK

-431 VGVDN
+431 LGVEN
-436 RTILSRYEYS
+436 RTILTQYDYSNSLYNNLRYEDGT
-446 NNSNNNLKYE
+446 LI
-456 NGALLQNITS
+456 QNRTS
-466 FKVGAD
+466 FIVGTD
-472 LIKPYEDYIH
+472 LIKPYSDYIH
-482 TVSLSA
+482 TLNLNA
-488 SYDIPENIKEDGDLY
+488 SYDIPENLRKDGDLY
-503 GINVDKYVPSKN
+503 NITVKENQPLKYD
-515 RGSKSEFL
+515 EL
-523 SVFPTYQDSKTINLK
+523 SVFPTLQEQKTIK
-538 LNHSLYDKENLKQF
+538 LSLNQSIYDKENLKQF
-552 INHKMSQSIMY
+552 INHKMSQSILY
-563 DSMDEPKLQDFDNYV
+563 NSVDEPKFQDLDNYV
-578 KINHDFGSIS
+578 KINHDYGSLS
-588 GRVTYNMEDD
+588 GKVVYNMDD
-598 KIVEKSIDNSFTYEN
+598 NKVVEGSFDNSLSYEDL
-613 FTFTAGYHNTVS
+613 TFSAGYYYSKKT
-625 TDNDNN
+625 NN
-631 KEFNTRTDLE
+631 EFNTRDDLE

-656 AKFYTNYDLEKK
+656 IKYYENYDLQEKT
-668 LRNRQG
+668 RNRQG

-689 LEKEITPRSSTI
+689 LEKEITPRSRYVESTR
-701 NSNSHEQ
+701 SYDSHEQ

-725 KYKVEDSDKKQ
+725 KSIVKDSDK

>member
-13 FLIQVNAQ
+13 LLIQANAQ
-21 ELNTE
+21 ELNME

-41 ITATG
+41 ITAVG

-53 TYYLSSDKMIYD
+53 TYYLSSDKMVYD
-65 KDKEILELFDNVLI
+65 KDREILELFDNVLI

-131 EDSILSSC
+131 ENSILSSC

-208 YSQPIFIAPADN
+208 YSQPIFIAPADD

-309 YITLKEEDDNLWT
+309 YITLKEEDDYNLGT
-322 DKKVESKVNYFYNTP
+322 DKKIESKVNYFYNTP

-345 KYYKEVGTEKIG
+345 KYYV
-357 NTDKS
+357 DAS
-362 RQKSNKNTLQE
+362 QKTNDNTLQE
-373 LPQVQF
+373 LPQIQL

-393 SIDAKAQNLTR
+393 SIDTKAQNFTR
-404 EEGLSAKIYDI
+404 KEGLNAKIYDI
-415 TVPLSYSM
+415 TVPISYTK

-431 VGVDN
+431 LGVEN
-436 RTILSRYEYS
+436 RTILTQYDYSNSLYNNLRYEDGT
-446 NNSNNNLKYE
+446 LI
-456 NGALLQNITS
+456 QNRTS
-466 FKVGAD
+466 FIVGTD
-472 LIKPYEDYIH
+472 LIKPYSDYIH
-482 TVSLSA
+482 TLNLNA
-488 SYDIPENIKEDGDLY
+488 SYDIPENLRKDGDLY
-503 GINVDKYVPSKN
+503 NITVKENQPLKYN
-515 RGSKSEFL
+515 EL
-523 SVFPTYQDSKTINLK
+523 SVFPTLQEQKTIK
-538 LNHSLYDKENLKQF
+538 LSLNQSIYDKDNLKQF
-552 INHKMSQSIMY
+552 INHKMSQSILY
-563 DSMDEPKLQDFDNYV
+563 NSFDEPKFQDLDNYV
-578 KINHDFGSIS
+578 KINHDYGSLS
-588 GRVTYNMEDD
+588 GKVVYNMDD
-598 KIVEKSIDNSFTYEN
+598 NKVVEGSFDNSLSYEN
-613 FTFTAGYHNTVS
+613 LTFSAGYYYTKK
-625 TDNDNN
+625 TNN
-631 KEFNTRTDLE
+631 EFNTRDDLE

-656 AKFYTNYDLEKK
+656 IKYYENYDLQEKT
-668 LRNRQG
+668 RNRQG

-689 LEKEITPRSSTI
+689 LEKEITPRSRYVESTR
-701 NSNSHEQ
+701 SYDSHEQ

-725 KYKVEDSDKKQ
+725 KSIVQNSDK

>member
-91 AYVDMKNDIINQ
+91 AFVDMKNDIINQ
-103 DPVFLMDNSSNIW
+103 DPVFLMDNTSNIW
-116 SNSKEANKDKDLITL
+116 SNSKEANKDKDVITL
-131 EDSILSSC
+131 ENSILSSC

-169 YIKNV
+169 YVKNV

-208 YSQPIFIAPADN
+208 YSQPIFIAPADD

-345 KYYKEVGTEKIG
+345 KYYV
-357 NTDKS
+357 DAS
-362 RQKSNKNTLQE
+362 QKTNDNTLQE
-373 LPQVQF
+373 LPQIQL

-393 SIDAKAQNLTR
+393 SIDTKAQNFTR
-404 EEGLSAKIYDI
+404 KEGLNAKIYDI
-415 TVPLSYSM
+415 NVPISYIK

-431 VGVDN
+431 LGVEN
-436 RTILSRYEYS
+436 RTILTQYDYSNSLYNNLRYEDGT
-446 NNSNNNLKYE
+446 LI
-456 NGALLQNITS
+456 QNRTS
-466 FKVGAD
+466 FIVGTD
-472 LIKPYEDYIH
+472 LLKPYSDYIH
-482 TVSLSA
+482 TLNLNA
-488 SYDIPENIKEDGDLY
+488 SYDIPENLRKDGDLY
-503 GINVDKYVPSKN
+503 NITVKENQPLKYN
-515 RGSKSEFL
+515 EL
-523 SVFPTYQDSKTINLK
+523 SVFPTLQEQKTIK
-538 LNHSLYDKENLKQF
+538 LSLNQSIYDKDNLKQF
-552 INHKMSQSIMY
+552 INHKMSQSILY
-563 DSMDEPKLQDFDNYV
+563 NSFDEPKFQDLDNYV
-578 KINHDFGSIS
+578 KINHDYGSIS
-588 GRVTYNMEDD
+588 GKVVYNMDD
-598 KIVEKSIDNSFTYEN
+598 NKVVEGSFDNSLSYEDL
-613 FTFTAGYHNTVS
+613 TFSAGYYYSKKT
-625 TDNDNN
+625 NN
-631 KEFNTRTDLE
+631 EFNTRDDLE

-656 AKFYTNYDLEKK
+656 IKYYENYDLQENT
-668 LRNRQG
+668 RNRQG

-725 KYKVEDSDKKQ
+725 KSIVQNSDK

>member
-13 FLIQVNAQ
+13 LLIQANAE
-21 ELNTE
+21 ELNME

-41 ITATG
+41 ITAVG

-53 TYYLSSDKMIYD
+53 TYYLSSDKMVYD

-131 EDSILSSC
+131 ENSILSSC

-250 LNVKTGYFKEFDNYR
+250 LNLKTGYFKEFNNYSR
-265 SKEQLENSE
+265 EEKLENSE

-286 IFAKNKEHQDGVFT
+286 IFSTKKEHQDGVFT

-309 YITLKEEDDNLWT
+309 YIILKEDDGNLGT

-345 KYYKEVGTEKIG
+345 KYYIDASK
-357 NTDKS
+357 
-362 RQKSNKNTLQE
+362 KSNANTLQE

-393 SIDAKAQNLTR
+393 SIDTKAQNFTR
-404 EEGLSAKIYDI
+404 KEGLNAKIYDI
-415 TVPLSYSM
+415 TVPISYTK

-431 VGVDN
+431 LGVEN
-436 RTILSRYEYS
+436 RTILTQYDYSNSLYNNLRYEDGT
-446 NNSNNNLKYE
+446 LI
-456 NGALLQNITS
+456 QNRTS
-466 FKVGAD
+466 FIVGTD
-472 LIKPYEDYIH
+472 LIKPYSDYIH
-482 TVSLSA
+482 TLNLNA
-488 SYDIPENIKEDGDLY
+488 SYDIPENLRKDGDLY
-503 GINVDKYVPSKN
+503 NITVKENQPLKYD
-515 RGSKSEFL
+515 EL
-523 SVFPTYQDSKTINLK
+523 SVFPTLQEQKTIK
-538 LNHSLYDKENLKQF
+538 LSLNQSIYDKENLKQF
-552 INHKMSQSIMY
+552 INHKMSQSILY
-563 DSMDEPKLQDFDNYV
+563 NSVDEPKFQDLDNYV
-578 KINHDFGSIS
+578 KINHDYGSLS
-588 GRVTYNMEDD
+588 GKVVYNMDD
-598 KIVEKSIDNSFTYEN
+598 NKVVEGSFDNSLSYEDL
-613 FTFTAGYHNTVS
+613 TFSAGYYYSKKT
-625 TDNDNN
+625 NN
-631 KEFNTRTDLE
+631 EFNTRDDLE

-656 AKFYTNYDLEKK
+656 IKYYENYDLQEKT
-668 LRNRQG
+668 RNRQG

-689 LEKEITPRSSTI
+689 LEKEITPISSTI

-725 KYKVEDSDKKQ
+725 KYKVEDSDKK

>member
-91 AYVDMKNDIINQ
+91 AFVDMKNDIINQ
-103 DPVFLMDNSSNIW
+103 DPVFLMDNTSNIW
-116 SNSKEANKDKDLITL
+116 SNSKEANKDKDVITL
-131 EDSILSSC
+131 ENSILSSC

-169 YIKNV
+169 YVKNV

-208 YSQPIFIAPADN
+208 YSQPIFIAPADD

-265 SKEQLENSE
+265 KEEKLENSE

-345 KYYKEVGTEKIG
+345 KYYV
-357 NTDKS
+357 DAS
-362 RQKSNKNTLQE
+362 QKTNDNTLQE
-373 LPQVQF
+373 LPQIQL

-393 SIDAKAQNLTR
+393 SIDTKAQNFTR
-404 EEGLSAKIYDI
+404 KEGLNAKIYDI
-415 TVPLSYSM
+415 NVPISYTK

-431 VGVDN
+431 VGVEN
-436 RTILSRYEYS
+436 RTILTQYDYSNSLYNNLRYEDGT
-446 NNSNNNLKYE
+446 LI
-456 NGALLQNITS
+456 QNRTS
-466 FKVGAD
+466 FIVGTD
-472 LIKPYEDYIH
+472 LLKPYSDYIH
-482 TVSLSA
+482 TLNLNA
-488 SYDIPENIKEDGDLY
+488 SYDIPENLRKDGDLY
-503 GINVDKYVPSKN
+503 NITVKENQPLKYN
-515 RGSKSEFL
+515 EL
-523 SVFPTYQDSKTINLK
+523 SVFPTLQEQKTIK
-538 LNHSLYDKENLKQF
+538 LSLNQSIYDKDNLKQF
-552 INHKMSQSIMY
+552 INHKMSQSILY
-563 DSMDEPKLQDFDNYV
+563 NSFDEPKFQDLDNYV
-578 KINHDFGSIS
+578 KINHDYGSLS
-588 GRVTYNMEDD
+588 GKVVYNMDD
-598 KIVEKSIDNSFTYEN
+598 NKVVEGSFDNSLSYEN
-613 FTFTAGYHNTVS
+613 LTFSAGYYYTKK
-625 TDNDNN
+625 TNN
-631 KEFNTRTDLE
+631 EFNTRDDLE

-656 AKFYTNYDLEKK
+656 IKYYENYDLQEK
-668 LRNRQG
+668 RRSRQG

-725 KYKVEDSDKKQ
+725 KSIVQNSDK

>member
-1 MHKIVVSLALAS
+1 MHKIVISLALAS

-21 ELNTE
+21 ELNME

-41 ITATG
+41 ITAIG
-46 DVVAYSP
+46 DVVAYSA
-53 TYYLSSDKMIYD
+53 TYYLSSDKMVYD
-65 KDKEILELFDNVLI
+65 KEKEILELFDNVLI

-103 DPVFLMDNSSNIW
+103 DPVFLMDNTSNIW
-116 SNSKEANKDKDLITL
+116 SNSKEANKDKDVITL
-131 EDSILSSC
+131 ENSILSSC

-169 YIKNV
+169 YVKNV

-208 YSQPIFIAPADN
+208 YSQPIFIAPADD

-265 SKEQLENSE
+265 KEEKLENSE

-286 IFAKNKEHQDGVFT
+286 IFATKKEHQDGVFT

-309 YITLKEEDDNLWT
+309 YITLKEQEDNLGT
-322 DKKVESKVNYFYNTP
+322 DKKVESKINYFYNTP

-345 KYYKEVGTEKIG
+345 KYYV
-357 NTDKS
+357 DAS
-362 RQKSNKNTLQE
+362 RKTNDNTLQE
-373 LPQVQF
+373 LPQIQL

-393 SIDAKAQNLTR
+393 SIDTKAQNFTR
-404 EEGLSAKIYDI
+404 KEGLNAKIYDI
-415 TVPLSYSM
+415 TVPISYTK

-431 VGVDN
+431 LGVEN
-436 RTILSRYEYS
+436 KTILTQYDYS
-446 NNSNNNLKYE
+446 NSLYNNLRYE
-456 NGALLQNITS
+456 NGTLIQNTTS
-466 FKVGAD
+466 FIVGTD
-472 LIKPYEDYIH
+472 LIKPYNDYIH
-482 TVSLSA
+482 TLNLNA
-488 SYDIPENIKEDGDLY
+488 SYDVPENIRKDGDLY
-503 GINVDKYVPSKN
+503 NITVKENQPLKYD
-515 RGSKSEFL
+515 EL
-523 SVFPTYQDSKTINLK
+523 SVFPTLQSQKTIK
-538 LNHSLYDKENLKQF
+538 LSLNQSIYDKDNLKQF
-552 INHKMSQSIMY
+552 INHKMSQSILY
-563 DSMDEPKLQDFDNYV
+563 NSFDEPKFQDLDNYV
-578 KINHDFGSIS
+578 KINHDYGSIS
-588 GRVTYNMEDD
+588 GKVVYNMNDN
-598 KIVEKSIDNSFTYEN
+598 KVVEGSFDNSLSYEDL
-613 FTFTAGYHNTVS
+613 TFSAGYYYTKK
-625 TDNDNN
+625 TDN
-631 KEFNTRTDLE
+631 EFNTRDDLE

-656 AKFYTNYDLEKK
+656 IKYYENYDLQEKT
-668 LRNRQG
+668 RNRQG

-689 LEKEITPRSSTI
+689 LEKEITPRSRYVESTR
-701 NSNSHEQ
+701 SYDSHEQ

-725 KYKVEDSDKKQ
+725 KSIVKDSDK

>member
-13 FLIQVNAQ
+13 LLIQANAE
-21 ELNTE
+21 ELNME

-41 ITATG
+41 ITAVG

-53 TYYLSSDKMIYD
+53 TYYLSSDKMVYD

-131 EDSILSSC
+131 ENSILSSC

-250 LNVKTGYFKEFDNYR
+250 LNLKTGYFKEFNNYR
-265 SKEQLENSE
+265 REEKLENSE

-286 IFAKNKEHQDGVFT
+286 IFSTKKEHQDGVFT

-309 YITLKEEDDNLWT
+309 YIILKEDDGNLGT

-345 KYYKEVGTEKIG
+345 KYYIDASK
-357 NTDKS
+357 
-362 RQKSNKNTLQE
+362 KSNANTLQE

-393 SIDAKAQNLTR
+393 SIDTKAQNFTR
-404 EEGLSAKIYDI
+404 KEGLNAKIYDI
-415 TVPLSYSM
+415 TVPISYTK

-431 VGVDN
+431 LGVEN
-436 RTILSRYEYS
+436 RTILTQYDYSNSLYNNLRYEDGT
-446 NNSNNNLKYE
+446 LI
-456 NGALLQNITS
+456 QNRTS
-466 FKVGAD
+466 FIVGTD
-472 LIKPYEDYIH
+472 LLKPYSDYIH
-482 TVSLSA
+482 TLNLNA
-488 SYDIPENIKEDGDLY
+488 SYDIPENLRKDGDLY
-503 GINVDKYVPSKN
+503 NITVKENQPLKYD
-515 RGSKSEFL
+515 EL
-523 SVFPTYQDSKTINLK
+523 SVFPTLQEQKTIK
-538 LNHSLYDKENLKQF
+538 LSLNQSIYDKENLKQF
-552 INHKMSQSIMY
+552 INHKMSQSILY
-563 DSMDEPKLQDFDNYV
+563 NSVDDPKFQDLDNYV
-578 KINHDFGSIS
+578 KINHDYGSLS
-588 GRVTYNMEDD
+588 GKVVYNMDD
-598 KIVEKSIDNSFTYEN
+598 NKVVEGSFDNSLSYEDL
-613 FTFTAGYHNTVS
+613 TFSAGYYYSKKT
-625 TDNDNN
+625 NN
-631 KEFNTRTDLE
+631 EFNTRDDLE

-656 AKFYTNYDLEKK
+656 IKYYENYDLQEKR
-668 LRNRQG
+668 RNRQG

-689 LEKEITPRSSTI
+689 LEKEITPRSRYVQSTR
-701 NSNSHEQ
+701 SYDSYEQ

-725 KYKVEDSDKKQ
+725 KSIVQNSDK

>member
-1 MHKIVVSLALAS
+1 
-13 FLIQVNAQ
+13 
-21 ELNTE
+21 
-26 KLQLVAKDVDTKNNI
+26 
-41 ITATG
+41 
-46 DVVAYSP
+46 
-53 TYYLSSDKMIYD
+53 
-65 KDKEILELFDNVLI
+65 
-79 IKDNKIQTQSNY
+79 
-91 AYVDMKNDIINQ
+91 
-103 DPVFLMDNSSNIW
+103 MDNTSNIW
-116 SNSKEANKDKDLITL
+116 SNSKEANKDKDVITL
-131 EDSILSSC
+131 ENSILSSC

-169 YIKNV
+169 YVKNV

-208 YSQPIFIAPADN
+208 YSQPIFIAPADD

-345 KYYKEVGTEKIG
+345 KYYV
-357 NTDKS
+357 DAS
-362 RQKSNKNTLQE
+362 QKTNDNTLQE
-373 LPQVQF
+373 LPQIQL

-393 SIDAKAQNLTR
+393 SIDTKAQNFTR
-404 EEGLSAKIYDI
+404 KEGLNAKIYDI
-415 TVPLSYSM
+415 NVPISYTK

-431 VGVDN
+431 VGVEN
-436 RTILSRYEYS
+436 RTILTQYDYSNSLYNNLRYEDGT
-446 NNSNNNLKYE
+446 LI
-456 NGALLQNITS
+456 QNRTS
-466 FKVGAD
+466 FIVGTD
-472 LIKPYEDYIH
+472 LLKPYSDYIH
-482 TVSLSA
+482 TLNLNA
-488 SYDIPENIKEDGDLY
+488 SYDIPENLKKDGDLY
-503 GINVDKYVPSKN
+503 NITVKENQPLKYD
-515 RGSKSEFL
+515 EL
-523 SVFPTYQDSKTINLK
+523 SVFPTLQEQKTIK
-538 LNHSLYDKENLKQF
+538 LSLNQSIYDKENLKQF
-552 INHKMSQSIMY
+552 INHKMSQSILY
-563 DSMDEPKLQDFDNYV
+563 NSVDEPKFQDLDNYV
-578 KINHDFGSIS
+578 KINHDYGSLS
-588 GRVTYNMEDD
+588 GKVVYNMDD
-598 KIVEKSIDNSFTYEN
+598 NKVVEGSFDNSLSYEDL
-613 FTFTAGYHNTVS
+613 TFSAGYYYSKKT
-625 TDNDNN
+625 NN
-631 KEFNTRTDLE
+631 EFNTRDDLE

-656 AKFYTNYDLEKK
+656 IKYYENYDLQENT
-668 LRNRQG
+668 RNRQG

-689 LEKEITPRSSTI
+689 LEKEITPRSRYVQSTR
-701 NSNSHEQ
+701 SYDSYEQ

-725 KYKVEDSDKKQ
+725 KSIVQNSDK

>member
-13 FLIQVNAQ
+13 LLIQANAQ
-21 ELNTE
+21 ELNME

-41 ITATG
+41 ITAVG

-53 TYYLSSDKMIYD
+53 IYYLSSDKMVYD

-131 EDSILSSC
+131 ENSILSSC

-250 LNVKTGYFKEFDNYR
+250 LNLKTGYFKEFNNYR
-265 SKEQLENSE
+265 REEKLENSE

-286 IFAKNKEHQDGVFT
+286 IFSTKKEHQDGVFT
-300 SIRYLNDIE
+300 SVRYLNDIE
-309 YITLKEEDDNLWT
+309 YIILKEDDGNLGT

-345 KYYKEVGTEKIG
+345 KYYIDASK
-357 NTDKS
+357 
-362 RQKSNKNTLQE
+362 KSNANTLQE

-393 SIDAKAQNLTR
+393 SIDTKAQNFTR
-404 EEGLSAKIYDI
+404 KEGLNAKIYDI
-415 TVPLSYSM
+415 TVPISYTK

-431 VGVDN
+431 LGVEN
-436 RTILSRYEYS
+436 RTILTQYDYSNSLYNNLRYEDGT
-446 NNSNNNLKYE
+446 LI
-456 NGALLQNITS
+456 QNRTS
-466 FKVGAD
+466 FIVGTD
-472 LIKPYEDYIH
+472 LIKPYSDYIH
-482 TVSLSA
+482 TLNLNA
-488 SYDIPENIKEDGDLY
+488 SYDIPENLRKDGDLY
-503 GINVDKYVPSKN
+503 NITVKENQPLKYD
-515 RGSKSEFL
+515 EL
-523 SVFPTYQDSKTINLK
+523 SVFPTLQEQKTIK
-538 LNHSLYDKENLKQF
+538 LSLNQSIYDKENLKQF
-552 INHKMSQSIMY
+552 INHKMSQSILY
-563 DSMDEPKLQDFDNYV
+563 NSVDEPKFQDLDNYV
-578 KINHDFGSIS
+578 KINHDYGSLS
-588 GRVTYNMEDD
+588 GKVVYNMDD
-598 KIVEKSIDNSFTYEN
+598 NKVVEGSFDNSLSYEDL
-613 FTFTAGYHNTVS
+613 TFSAGYYYSKKT
-625 TDNDNN
+625 NN
-631 KEFNTRTDLE
+631 EFNTRDDLE

-656 AKFYTNYDLEKK
+656 IKYYENYDLQEKT
-668 LRNRQG
+668 RNRQG

-689 LEKEITPRSSTI
+689 LEKEITPRSRYVQSTR
-701 NSNSHEQ
+701 SYDSYEQ

-725 KYKVEDSDKKQ
+725 KSIVQNSDK

>member
-131 EDSILSSC
+131 ENSILSSC

-250 LNVKTGYFKEFDNYR
+250 LNLKTGYFKEFNNYR
-265 SKEQLENSE
+265 REEKLENSE

-286 IFAKNKEHQDGVFT
+286 IFSTKKEHQDGVFT

-309 YITLKEEDDNLWT
+309 YIILKEDDGNLGT

-345 KYYKEVGTEKIG
+345 KYYIDASK
-357 NTDKS
+357 
-362 RQKSNKNTLQE
+362 KSNANTLQE

-393 SIDAKAQNLTR
+393 SIDTKAQNFTR
-404 EEGLSAKIYDI
+404 KEGLNAKIYDI
-415 TVPLSYSM
+415 TVPISYTK

-431 VGVDN
+431 LGVEN
-436 RTILSRYEYS
+436 RTILTQYDYSNSLYNNLRYEDGT
-446 NNSNNNLKYE
+446 LI
-456 NGALLQNITS
+456 QNRTS
-466 FKVGAD
+466 FIVGTD
-472 LIKPYEDYIH
+472 LIKPYSDYIH
-482 TVSLSA
+482 TLNLNA
-488 SYDIPENIKEDGDLY
+488 SYDIPENLRKDGDLY
-503 GINVDKYVPSKN
+503 NITVKENQPLKYD
-515 RGSKSEFL
+515 EL
-523 SVFPTYQDSKTINLK
+523 SVFPILQEQKTIK
-538 LNHSLYDKENLKQF
+538 LSLNQSIYDKENLKQF
-552 INHKMSQSIMY
+552 INHKMSQSILY
-563 DSMDEPKLQDFDNYV
+563 NSVDEPKFQDLDNYV
-578 KINHDFGSIS
+578 KINHDYGSLS
-588 GRVTYNMEDD
+588 GKVVYNMDD
-598 KIVEKSIDNSFTYEN
+598 NKVVEGSFDNSLSYEDL
-613 FTFTAGYHNTVS
+613 TFSAGYYYSKKT
-625 TDNDNN
+625 NN
-631 KEFNTRTDLE
+631 EFNTRDDLE

-656 AKFYTNYDLEKK
+656 IKYYENYDLQENT
-668 LRNRQG
+668 RNRQG

-689 LEKEITPRSSTI
+689 LEKEITPRSRYVQSTR
-701 NSNSHEQ
+701 SYDSYEQ

-725 KYKVEDSDKKQ
+725 KSIVQNSDK

>member
-13 FLIQVNAQ
+13 LLIQANAQ
-21 ELNTE
+21 ELNME

-41 ITATG
+41 ITAVG

-53 TYYLSSDKMIYD
+53 TYYLSSDKMVYD
-65 KDKEILELFDNVLI
+65 KDREILELFDNVLI

-131 EDSILSSC
+131 ENSILSSC

-194 LLPTMGYSSSEGFL
+194 LLPTIGYSSSEGFL

-250 LNVKTGYFKEFDNYR
+250 LNLKTGYFKEFNNYR
-265 SKEQLENSE
+265 REEKLENSE

-286 IFAKNKEHQDGVFT
+286 IFSTKKEHQDGVFT

-309 YITLKEEDDNLWT
+309 YIILKEDDGNLGT

-345 KYYKEVGTEKIG
+345 KYYIDASK
-357 NTDKS
+357 
-362 RQKSNKNTLQE
+362 KSNANTLQE

-393 SIDAKAQNLTR
+393 SIDTKAQNFTR
-404 EEGLSAKIYDI
+404 KEGLNAKIYDI
-415 TVPLSYSM
+415 TVPISYTK

-431 VGVDN
+431 LGVEN
-436 RTILSRYEYS
+436 RTILTQYDYSNSLYNNLRYEDGT
-446 NNSNNNLKYE
+446 LI
-456 NGALLQNITS
+456 QNRTS
-466 FKVGAD
+466 FIVGTD
-472 LIKPYEDYIH
+472 LLKPYSDYIH
-482 TVSLSA
+482 TLNLNA
-488 SYDIPENIKEDGDLY
+488 SYDIPENLRKDGDLY
-503 GINVDKYVPSKN
+503 NITVKENQPLKYD
-515 RGSKSEFL
+515 EL
-523 SVFPTYQDSKTINLK
+523 SVFPTLQEQKTIK
-538 LNHSLYDKENLKQF
+538 LSLNQSIYDKENLKQF
-552 INHKMSQSIMY
+552 INHKMSQSILY
-563 DSMDEPKLQDFDNYV
+563 NSVDEPKFQDLDNYV
-578 KINHDFGSIS
+578 KINHDYGSLS
-588 GRVTYNMEDD
+588 GKVVYNMDD
-598 KIVEKSIDNSFTYEN
+598 NKVVEGSFDNSLSYEDL
-613 FTFTAGYHNTVS
+613 TFSAGYYYSKKT
-625 TDNDNN
+625 NN
-631 KEFNTRTDLE
+631 EFNTRDDLE

-656 AKFYTNYDLEKK
+656 IKYYENYDLQEKT
-668 LRNRQG
+668 RNRQG

-689 LEKEITPRSSTI
+689 LEKEITPRSRYVQSTR
-701 NSNSHEQ
+701 SYDSYEQ

-725 KYKVEDSDKKQ
+725 KSIVQNSDK

>member
-13 FLIQVNAQ
+13 LLIQANAQ
-21 ELNTE
+21 ELNME

-41 ITATG
+41 ITAVG

-53 TYYLSSDKMIYD
+53 TYYLSSDKMVYD
-65 KDKEILELFDNVLI
+65 KDREILELFDNVLI

-131 EDSILSSC
+131 ENSILSSC

-194 LLPTMGYSSSEGFL
+194 LLPTIGYSSSEGFL

-309 YITLKEEDDNLWT
+309 YIILKEDDGNLGT

-345 KYYKEVGTEKIG
+345 KYYV
-357 NTDKS
+357 DAS
-362 RQKSNKNTLQE
+362 QKTNDNTLQE
-373 LPQVQF
+373 LPQIQL

-393 SIDAKAQNLTR
+393 SIDTKAQNFTR
-404 EEGLSAKIYDI
+404 KEGLNAKIYDI
-415 TVPLSYSM
+415 TVPISYTK

-431 VGVDN
+431 LGVEN
-436 RTILSRYEYS
+436 RTILTQYDYSNSLYNNLRYEDGT
-446 NNSNNNLKYE
+446 LI
-456 NGALLQNITS
+456 QNRTS
-466 FKVGAD
+466 FIVGTD
-472 LIKPYEDYIH
+472 LIKPYSDYIH
-482 TVSLSA
+482 TLNLNA
-488 SYDIPENIKEDGDLY
+488 SYDIPENLRKDGDLY
-503 GINVDKYVPSKN
+503 NITVKENQPLKYD
-515 RGSKSEFL
+515 EL
-523 SVFPTYQDSKTINLK
+523 SVFPTLQQQKTIK
-538 LNHSLYDKENLKQF
+538 LSLNQSIYDKENLKQF
-552 INHKMSQSIMY
+552 INHKMSQSILY
-563 DSMDEPKLQDFDNYV
+563 NSVDEPKFQDLDNYV
-578 KINHDFGSIS
+578 KINHDYGSLS
-588 GRVTYNMEDD
+588 GKVVYNMDD
-598 KIVEKSIDNSFTYEN
+598 NKVVEGSFDNSLSYEDL
-613 FTFTAGYHNTVS
+613 TFSAGYYYSKKT
-625 TDNDNN
+625 NN
-631 KEFNTRTDLE
+631 EFNTRDDLE

-656 AKFYTNYDLEKK
+656 IKYYENYDLQENT
-668 LRNRQG
+668 RNRQG

-689 LEKEITPRSSTI
+689 LEKEITPRSRYVESTR
-701 NSNSHEQ
+701 SYDSYEQ

-725 KYKVEDSDKKQ
+725 KSIVQNSDK

>member
-13 FLIQVNAQ
+13 LLIQANAE
-21 ELNTE
+21 ELNME

-41 ITATG
+41 ITAVG

-53 TYYLSSDKMIYD
+53 TYYLSSDKMVYD

-131 EDSILSSC
+131 ENSILSSC

-250 LNVKTGYFKEFDNYR
+250 LNLKTGYFKEFNNYR
-265 SKEQLENSE
+265 REEKLENSE

-286 IFAKNKEHQDGVFT
+286 IFSTKKEHQDGVFT

-309 YITLKEEDDNLWT
+309 YIILKEDDGNLGT

-345 KYYKEVGTEKIG
+345 KYYIDASK
-357 NTDKS
+357 
-362 RQKSNKNTLQE
+362 KSNANTLQE

-393 SIDAKAQNLTR
+393 SIDTKAQNFTR
-404 EEGLSAKIYDI
+404 KEGLNAKIYDI
-415 TVPLSYSM
+415 TVPISYTK

-431 VGVDN
+431 LGVEN
-436 RTILSRYEYS
+436 RTILTQYDYSNSLYNNLRYEDGT
-446 NNSNNNLKYE
+446 LI
-456 NGALLQNITS
+456 QNRTS
-466 FKVGAD
+466 FIVGTD
-472 LIKPYEDYIH
+472 LIKPYSDYIH
-482 TVSLSA
+482 TLNLNA
-488 SYDIPENIKEDGDLY
+488 SYDIPENLRKDGDLY
-503 GINVDKYVPSKN
+503 NITVKENQPLKYD
-515 RGSKSEFL
+515 EL
-523 SVFPTYQDSKTINLK
+523 SVFPTLQEQKTIK
-538 LNHSLYDKENLKQF
+538 LSLNQSIYDKENLKQF
-552 INHKMSQSIMY
+552 INHKMSQSILY
-563 DSMDEPKLQDFDNYV
+563 NSVDEPKFQDLDNYV
-578 KINHDFGSIS
+578 KINHDYGSLS
-588 GRVTYNMEDD
+588 GKVVYNMDD
-598 KIVEKSIDNSFTYEN
+598 NKVVEGSFDNSLSYEDL
-613 FTFTAGYHNTVS
+613 TFSAGYYYSKKT
-625 TDNDNN
+625 NN
-631 KEFNTRTDLE
+631 EFNTRDDLE

-656 AKFYTNYDLEKK
+656 IKYYENYDLQEKT
-668 LRNRQG
+668 RNRQG

-689 LEKEITPRSSTI
+689 LEKEITPRSRYVQSTR
-701 NSNSHEQ
+701 SYDSYEQ

-725 KYKVEDSDKKQ
+725 KSIVQNSDK

>member
-13 FLIQVNAQ
+13 LLIQANAE
-21 ELNTE
+21 ELNME

-41 ITATG
+41 ITAVG

-53 TYYLSSDKMIYD
+53 TYYLSSDKMVYD
-65 KDKEILELFDNVLI
+65 KDREILELFDNVLI

-131 EDSILSSC
+131 ENSILSSC

-250 LNVKTGYFKEFDNYR
+250 LNLKTGYFKEFNNYR
-265 SKEQLENSE
+265 REEKLENSE

-286 IFAKNKEHQDGVFT
+286 IFSTKKEHQDGVFT
-300 SIRYLNDIE
+300 SVRYLNDIE
-309 YITLKEEDDNLWT
+309 YIILKEDDGNLGT

-345 KYYKEVGTEKIG
+345 KYYIDASK
-357 NTDKS
+357 
-362 RQKSNKNTLQE
+362 KSNANTLQE

-393 SIDAKAQNLTR
+393 SIDTKAQNFTR
-404 EEGLSAKIYDI
+404 KEGLNAKIYDI
-415 TVPLSYSM
+415 TVPISYTK

-431 VGVDN
+431 LGVEN
-436 RTILSRYEYS
+436 RTILTQYDYSNSLYNNLRYEDGT
-446 NNSNNNLKYE
+446 LI
-456 NGALLQNITS
+456 QNRTS
-466 FKVGAD
+466 FIVGTD
-472 LIKPYEDYIH
+472 LIKPYSDYIH
-482 TVSLSA
+482 TLNLNA
-488 SYDIPENIKEDGDLY
+488 SYDIPENLRKDGDLY
-503 GINVDKYVPSKN
+503 NITVKENQPLKYD
-515 RGSKSEFL
+515 EL
-523 SVFPTYQDSKTINLK
+523 SVFPTLQEQKTIK
-538 LNHSLYDKENLKQF
+538 LSLNQSIYDKENLKQF
-552 INHKMSQSIMY
+552 INHKMSQSILY
-563 DSMDEPKLQDFDNYV
+563 NSVDEPKFQDLDNYV
-578 KINHDFGSIS
+578 KINHDYGSLS
-588 GRVTYNMEDD
+588 GKVVYNMDD
-598 KIVEKSIDNSFTYEN
+598 NKVVEGSFDNSLSYEDL
-613 FTFTAGYHNTVS
+613 TFSAGYYYSKKT
-625 TDNDNN
+625 NN
-631 KEFNTRTDLE
+631 EFNTRDDLE

-656 AKFYTNYDLEKK
+656 IKYYENYDLQEKT
-668 LRNRQG
+668 RSRQG

-689 LEKEITPRSSTI
+689 LEKEITPRSRYVQSTR
-701 NSNSHEQ
+701 SYDSYEQ

-725 KYKVEDSDKKQ
+725 KSIVQNSDK

>member
-13 FLIQVNAQ
+13 LLIQANAE
-21 ELNTE
+21 ELNME

-41 ITATG
+41 ITAVG

-53 TYYLSSDKMIYD
+53 TYYLSSDKMVYD
-65 KDKEILELFDNVLI
+65 KDREILELFDNVLI

-131 EDSILSSC
+131 ENSILSSC

-250 LNVKTGYFKEFDNYR
+250 LNLKTGYFKEFNNYR
-265 SKEQLENSE
+265 REEKLENSE

-286 IFAKNKEHQDGVFT
+286 IFSTKKEHQDGVFT

-309 YITLKEEDDNLWT
+309 YIILKEDDGNLGT

-345 KYYKEVGTEKIG
+345 KYYIDASK
-357 NTDKS
+357 
-362 RQKSNKNTLQE
+362 KSNANTLQE

-393 SIDAKAQNLTR
+393 SIDTKAQNFTR
-404 EEGLSAKIYDI
+404 KEGLNAKIYDI
-415 TVPLSYSM
+415 TVPISYTK

-431 VGVDN
+431 LGVEN
-436 RTILSRYEYS
+436 RTILTQYDYSNSLYNNLRYEDGT
-446 NNSNNNLKYE
+446 LI
-456 NGALLQNITS
+456 QNRTS
-466 FKVGAD
+466 FIVGTD
-472 LIKPYEDYIH
+472 LIKPYSDYIH
-482 TVSLSA
+482 TLNLNA
-488 SYDIPENIKEDGDLY
+488 SYDIPENLRKDGDLY
-503 GINVDKYVPSKN
+503 NITVKENQPLKYD
-515 RGSKSEFL
+515 EL
-523 SVFPTYQDSKTINLK
+523 SVFPTLQEQKTIK
-538 LNHSLYDKENLKQF
+538 LSLNQSIYDKENLKQF
-552 INHKMSQSIMY
+552 INHKMSQSILY
-563 DSMDEPKLQDFDNYV
+563 NSVDEPKFQDLDNYV
-578 KINHDFGSIS
+578 KINHDYGSLS
-588 GRVTYNMEDD
+588 GKVVYNMDD
-598 KIVEKSIDNSFTYEN
+598 NKVVEGSFDNSLSYEDL
-613 FTFTAGYHNTVS
+613 TFSAGYYYSKKT
-625 TDNDNN
+625 NN
-631 KEFNTRTDLE
+631 EFNTRDDLE

-656 AKFYTNYDLEKK
+656 IKYYENYDLQEK
-668 LRNRQG
+668 RRSRQG

-689 LEKEITPRSSTI
+689 LEKEITPRSRYVQSTR
-701 NSNSHEQ
+701 SYDSYEQ

-725 KYKVEDSDKKQ
+725 KSIVQNSDK

>member
-53 TYYLSSDKMIYD
+53 TYYLSSDKMVYD
-65 KDKEILELFDNVLI
+65 KDREILELFDNVLI

-103 DPVFLMDNSSNIW
+103 YPVFLMDNSSNIW

-131 EDSILSSC
+131 ENSILSSC

-250 LNVKTGYFKEFDNYR
+250 LNLKTGYFKEFNNYR
-265 SKEQLENSE
+265 REEKLENSE

-286 IFAKNKEHQDGVFT
+286 IFSTKKEHQDGVFT

-309 YITLKEEDDNLWT
+309 YIILKEDDGNLGT

-345 KYYKEVGTEKIG
+345 KYYIDASK
-357 NTDKS
+357 
-362 RQKSNKNTLQE
+362 KSNANTLQE

-393 SIDAKAQNLTR
+393 SIDTKAQNFTR
-404 EEGLSAKIYDI
+404 KEGLNAKIYDI
-415 TVPLSYSM
+415 TVPISYTK

-431 VGVDN
+431 LGVEN
-436 RTILSRYEYS
+436 RTILTQYDYSNSLYNNLRYEDGT
-446 NNSNNNLKYE
+446 LI
-456 NGALLQNITS
+456 QNRTS
-466 FKVGAD
+466 FIVGTD
-472 LIKPYEDYIH
+472 LIKPYSDYIH
-482 TVSLSA
+482 TLNLNA
-488 SYDIPENIKEDGDLY
+488 SYDIPENLRKDGDLY
-503 GINVDKYVPSKN
+503 NITVKENQPLKYD
-515 RGSKSEFL
+515 EL
-523 SVFPTYQDSKTINLK
+523 SVFPTLQEQKTIK
-538 LNHSLYDKENLKQF
+538 LSLNQSIYDKENLKQF
-552 INHKMSQSIMY
+552 INHKMSQSILY
-563 DSMDEPKLQDFDNYV
+563 NSVDEPKFQDLDNYV
-578 KINHDFGSIS
+578 KINHDYGSLS
-588 GRVTYNMEDD
+588 GKVVYNMDD
-598 KIVEKSIDNSFTYEN
+598 NKVVEGSFDNSLSYEDL
-613 FTFTAGYHNTVS
+613 TFSAGYYYSKKT
-625 TDNDNN
+625 NN
-631 KEFNTRTDLE
+631 EFNTRDDLE

-656 AKFYTNYDLEKK
+656 IKYYENYDLQENT
-668 LRNRQG
+668 RNRQG

-689 LEKEITPRSSTI
+689 LEKEITPRSRYVESTR
-701 NSNSHEQ
+701 SYDSYEQ

-725 KYKVEDSDKKQ
+725 KSIVQNSDK